1 MKIANHLSRV
11 LAATLLGLG
20 CHTAALHAQNIMLH
34 LDAPQGIDAQ
44 TLAADIGTLKI
55 TFSNS
60 KDFFDTSLYAANTL
74 DLGSD
79 YYNEEGSSK
88 DKYHKYYS
96 RELTLNA
103 DDGNG
108 NAWWGNT
115 NKIEF
120 KFDNLRRYVSG
131 RTDHPIYYR
140 IYSPHFSRIIT
151 GQIDPTD
158 AEEVT
163 LHHTEL
169 VQARRVTFMPPV
181 GRDGNAVPA
190 ILAPDLRIGT
200 ARYGFSGASVN
211 MHDLTEPFARYA
223 YKGDTLRYLVAPN
236 SDELA
241 LHADS
246 IVVTDTTTCVT
257 TDYRKAV
264 ECRFYITD
272 SQGQLCPVTNGEL
285 ASVYYKPQPGAKG
298 KGNNHGYGCYNLGGI
313 FLNTL
318 TAPDGTHAA
327 YVLPGR
333 HTFQLRMPT
342 VQTTDPDFLMPYN
355 ADLGYI
361 LGEVTIPASTEPVSL
376 SIAQSKP
383 LRVTT
388 TLADAAPYADHLQF
402 SAHTYVNPP
411 YSWQENKQMSVEC
424 KEVSRQIKGND
435 LVVTTLVEGST
446 TYLSLALNAQY
457 GAQSD
462 TIASV
467 LSNQCSVYGLFGT
480 PRTELTQDDFHFDG
494 AKLPPFS
501 KLHPVKFIVPC
512 HLLQQGEKIYIH
524 GQFGDDWYSTRCS
537 AFATHHEGCAKSLNP
552 GTATPVPY
560 DTLTV
565 ILPEGN
571 HEWYVCK
578 NFTPYDSANIH
589 TFTLANTDTLT
600 QTIYDREF
608 TMLRVSDFDSDRIYV
623 YTNNAPA
630 THLYKRYKVDGSRH
644 NQVHYAIE
652 RIPLHP
658 GYNDY
663 TVSYRQIK
671 IQKDT
676 LAGVDYGIETPRD
689 YYDDPQSPE
698 YVPHFNGYNAY
709 NPDSEWNNGLAAY
722 IKKTDTATLDSA
734 IMVSSR
740 NEVDLVMG
748 KDEGYRPYYFVRI
761 PPSTADTTVTAYT
774 QPGVRTK
781 FTYKGESLRKM
792 KMALS
797 RLDMFLGTERTRV
810 VPGSYFTRYSCLNL
824 VPGHYTMEGEFYNEG
839 SEEYFP
845 FAVTFTIEAGHP
857 TTIELCPDP
866 TAVAAAPADSAPAKA
881 AACYAPDGRRI
892 STPQSGLNIIKMTDG
907 SVRKV
912 IVK

>member
-11 LAATLLGLG
+11 LAATLFGFG

-74 DLGSD
+74 DLGSN
-79 YYNEEGSSK
+79 YYNDRNSSK

-120 KFDNLRRYVSG
+120 KFDNLRRYAGVRVG
-131 RTDHPIYYR
+131 DPIYYR

-158 AEEVT
+158 ADEVT

-169 VQARRVTFMPPV
+169 VQARRVAFMPPV

-190 ILAPDLRIGT
+190 ILAPDLRT
-200 ARYGFSGASVN
+200 GAVTNGLGGPN

-223 YKGDTLRYLVAPN
+223 YKGDTLRYLVAPK
-236 SDELA
+236 SSELA

-264 ECRFYITD
+264 ECHFYITD
-272 SQGQLCPVTNGEL
+272 SQGQLCPVSNGLL
-285 ASVYYKPQPGAKG
+285 ASVYYSSKRGR
-298 KGNNHGYGCYNLGGI
+298 GYGDYNFGGI
-313 FLNTL
+313 CFEP

-327 YVLPGR
+327 YALPGR
-333 HTFQLRMPT
+333 QTFQLYRST
-342 VQTTDPDFLMPYN
+342 VQTDDPDFLMPYN
-355 ADLGYI
+355 ADGGYI

-376 SIAQSKP
+376 SIAKSKP

-411 YSWQENKQMSVEC
+411 YSWQENKQMYVAC

-446 TYLSLALNAQY
+446 CPYLALDAQY

-467 LSNQCSVYGLFGT
+467 LSKQCCLYSYPGD
-480 PRTELTQDDFHFDG
+480 PRTEFSLTYNNFYDGDFNT
-494 AKLPPFS
+494 LPAFS
-501 KLHPVKFIVPC
+501 QLHPVKFVVPC
-512 HLLQQGEKIYIH
+512 HQFQTGRMLNLFGKY
-524 GQFGDDWYSTRCS
+524 GQADRV
-537 AFATHHEGCAKSLNP
+537 AELAEHHDGCAKQLHYASADP
-552 GTATPVPY
+552 IPY
-560 DTLTV
+560 DTITI
-565 ILPEGN
+565 ILPEG
-571 HEWYVCK
+571 K
-578 NFTPYDSANIH
+578 YDWVMQKDADEANDAPH
-589 TFTLANTDTLT
+589 HSFTLGATDTLVQRLQPT
-600 QTIYDREF
+600 DF
-608 TMLRVSDFDSDRIYV
+608 ALLRVNCLGADSIYV
-623 YTNNAPA
+623 YNKVPA
-630 THLYKRYKVDGSRH
+630 WHHYCQSKFTKRRMY
-644 NQVHYAIE
+644 YADE
-652 RIPLHP
+652 GIPLRP
-658 GYNDY
+658 GYNERII
-663 TVSYRQIK
+663 TWREAK
-671 IQKDT
+671 LQKDT
-676 LAGVDYGIETPRD
+676 LYAVACWLEAPITYVDEDGS
-689 YYDDPQSPE
+689 YYTS
-698 YVPHFNGYNAY
+698 YTYFSH
-709 NPDSEWNNGLAAY
+709 PDNYLSLEKLQ
-722 IKKTDTATLDSA
+722 TATPDSA
-734 IMVSSR
+734 ICISTGSR
-740 NEVDLVMG
+740 VNLAVYTRGTFDPA
-748 KDEGYRPYYFVRI
+748 RFI
-761 PPSTADTTVTAYT
+761 TINPSEADTTVAVYT
-774 QPGVRTK
+774 QKTVRVN
-781 FTYKGESLRKM
+781 FFYKG
-792 KMALS
+792 
-797 RLDMFLGTERTRV
+797 GI
-810 VPGSYFTRYSCLNL
+810 VPGFERLNMCYGNEQTHIVPHSRFYRRSRMDL
-824 VPGHYTMEGEFYNEG
+824 EPGHYTMSGVVAYEDDNTGY
-839 SEEYFP
+839 YVTTP
-845 FAVTFTIEAGHP
+845 FSIAFDIEANHP

-866 TAVAAAPADSAPAKA
+866 TAVAAVPADSAPAKA

-892 STPQSGLNIIKMTDG
+892 STPQPGLNIIKMTDG

>member
-1 MKIANHLSRV
+1 MKLTKHLRRV
-11 LAATLLGLG
+11 LAATLFGLG
-20 CHTAALHAQNIMLH
+20 CHTAALHAQNIMLR

-44 TLAADIGTLKI
+44 TLATDIGTLKI

-74 DLGSD
+74 DFGSD
-79 YYNEEGSSK
+79 YYNNGK
-88 DKYHKYYS
+88 DSYHHYFS

-115 NKIEF
+115 NKVWLNFETV
-120 KFDNLRRYVSG
+120 RRQVSG
-131 RTDHPIYYR
+131 RAGQPIYYR

-169 VQARRVTFMPPV
+169 VQARRVAFMPPV

-190 ILAPDLRIGT
+190 ILAPDLRTGAYYNGT
-200 ARYGFSGASVN
+200 TTRVN

-264 ECRFYITD
+264 ECHFYITD
-272 SQGQLCPVTNGEL
+272 SQGRLCPVTNGQL
-285 ASVYYKPQPGAKG
+285 ASVYYKLQPGAKRG
-298 KGNNHGYGCYNLGGI
+298 RGYCGYNFGGNM
-313 FLNTL
+313 FKL

-327 YVLPGR
+327 YALPGR
-333 HTFQLRMPT
+333 QTFQLKWPT
-342 VQTTDPDFLMPYN
+342 VQTDDPDFLMPCN
-355 ADLGYI
+355 AAQGYI

-411 YSWQENKQMSVEC
+411 YSWADDTKMSVEC

-512 HLLQQGEKIYIH
+512 HLLQQGEKLYIH

-589 TFTLANTDTLT
+589 TFTLGATDTLT

-608 TMLRVSDFDSDRIYV
+608 ALLRVNCLGTDSIYV
-623 YTNNAPA
+623 YNNVLEYHRYRLSKF
-630 THLYKRYKVDGSRH
+630 TKGRLY
-644 NQVHYAIE
+644 YADE
-652 RIPLHP
+652 AIPLNP
-658 GYNDY
+658 GYNER
-663 TVSYRQIK
+663 TITWREAK
-671 IQKDT
+671 LQKDT
-676 LAGVDYGIETPRD
+676 LYSLSYWLEAPVIWVDEDGS
-689 YYDDPQSPE
+689 YYTSYASFSRP
-698 YVPHFNGYNAY
+698 YN
-709 NPDSEWNNGLAAY
+709 NLWLEKLE
-722 IKKTDTATLDSA
+722 TATPDSA
-734 IMVSSR
+734 ICISTGSKANLAVW
-740 NEVDLVMG
+740 
-748 KDEGYRPYYFVRI
+748 PVRTFDPARFI
-761 PPSTADTTVTAYT
+761 TINPSEADTTVTVYT
-774 QPGVRTK
+774 QKTVRVN
-781 FTYKGESLRKM
+781 FSYKGGR
-792 KMALS
+792 
-797 RLDMFLGTERTRV
+797 
-810 VPGSYFTRYSCLNL
+810 VPGFERLNMCYGNEQTHIVPNSNFYRKSRMDL
-824 VPGHYTMEGEFYNEG
+824 EPGHYTMSGVVAYEDDNTGEYVTT
-839 SEEYFP
+839 P
-845 FAVTFTIEAGHP
+845 FSIAFDIEANTP

-866 TAVAAAPADSAPAKA
+866 TAIAAAPADSAPAKA

-892 STPQSGLNIIKMTDG
+892 STPRPGLNIIKMTDG
-907 SVRKV
+907 TVRKV

>member
-11 LAATLLGLG
+11 LAAALFGLG

-79 YYNEEGSSK
+79 YYNNGK
-88 DKYHKYYS
+88 DSYHHYFS

-115 NKIEF
+115 NKVWLNYETV
-120 KFDNLRRYVSG
+120 RRRVSG
-131 RTDHPIYYR
+131 RAGQPIYYR

-169 VQARRVTFMPPV
+169 VQARRVAFMPPV

-190 ILAPDLRIGT
+190 IFAPDLRT
-200 ARYGFSGASVN
+200 GAVTNGLGGPN

-223 YKGDTLRYLVAPN
+223 YKGDTLRYLVAPK
-236 SDELA
+236 SSELA

-264 ECRFYITD
+264 ECHFYITD
-272 SQGQLCPVTNGEL
+272 SQGQLCPVSNGLL
-285 ASVYYKPQPGAKG
+285 ASVYYSSKRGR
-298 KGNNHGYGCYNLGGI
+298 GYGDYNFGGI
-313 FLNTL
+313 CFEP

-327 YVLPGR
+327 YALPGR
-333 HTFQLRMPT
+333 QTFQLYRST
-342 VQTTDPDFLMPYN
+342 VQTDDPDFLMPYN
-355 ADLGYI
+355 AAQGYI

-402 SAHTYVNPP
+402 SAYTYVNPP

-424 KEVSRQIKGND
+424 KEMSRQIKGND

-446 TYLSLALNAQY
+446 YPYLALNAQY

-467 LSNQCSVYGLFGT
+467 LSKQCCLYSYPGD
-480 PRTELTQDDFHFDG
+480 PRTEFSLTYKNFYDG
-494 AKLPPFS
+494 NFNTLPAFS
-501 KLHPVKFIVPC
+501 QLHPVKFVVPC
-512 HLLQQGEKIYIH
+512 HQFQTGRMLNLFGTYNQGYIS
-524 GQFGDDWYSTRCS
+524 DLPS
-537 AFATHHEGCAKSLNP
+537 HHNGCAKQLQP
-552 GTATPVPY
+552 GSADPIPY
-560 DTLTV
+560 DTITI
-565 ILPEGN
+565 ILPEG
-571 HEWYVCK
+571 E
-578 NFTPYDSANIH
+578 YDWVMQKDLDEYNSAPH
-589 TFTLANTDTLT
+589 HAFTLANTDTLVQRLQPT
-600 QTIYDREF
+600 DF
-608 TMLRVSDFDSDRIYV
+608 ALLRVNCLGADSIYV
-623 YTNNAPA
+623 YNKVPA
-630 THLYKRYKVDGSRH
+630 SHRYRQSKLDRPSMYNYTKGRLY
-644 NQVHYAIE
+644 YADE
-652 RIPLHP
+652 EIPLSP
-658 GYNDY
+658 GYNER
-663 TVSYRQIK
+663 TITWREVK
-671 IQKDT
+671 LQKDT
-676 LAGVDYGIETPRD
+676 LYSLSCWFEAPITYVDEDGSYYTSYGRFDRP
-689 YYDDPQSPE
+689 
-698 YVPHFNGYNAY
+698 YNY
-709 NPDSEWNNGLAAY
+709 LWLEKLE
-722 IKKTDTATLDSA
+722 TATADSA
-734 IMVSSR
+734 ICISTGSR
-740 NEVDLVMG
+740 ANLAVWSG
-748 KDEGYRPYYFVRI
+748 GTFAPARFFTI
-761 PPSTADTTVTAYT
+761 SPSEADTTVTVYT
-774 QPGVRTK
+774 QKTVRVN
-781 FTYKGESLRKM
+781 FSYKGGR
-792 KMALS
+792 
-797 RLDMFLGTERTRV
+797 
-810 VPGSYFTRYSCLNL
+810 VPGFERLNMCYGNEQTRIVPNPNFYRKSRMDLE
-824 VPGHYTMEGEFYNEG
+824 PGHYTMSGVVSYEDDATGEYVLT
-839 SEEYFP
+839 P
-845 FAVTFTIEAGHP
+845 FSVAFDVEANHP

-866 TAVAAAPADSAPAKA
+866 TAVATANSAPAKA

-892 STPQSGLNIIKMTDG
+892 STPQPGLNIIKMTDG

>member
-1 MKIANHLSRV
+1 MKITNHLRRV

-74 DLGSD
+74 DLGSN
-79 YYNEEGSSK
+79 YYYDRNSSK

-108 NAWWGNT
+108 NAWWGNK
-115 NKIEF
+115 NKFEF
-120 KFDNLRRYVSG
+120 NFDNLRRRVSG
-131 RTDHPIYYR
+131 RTGQPIYYR

-169 VQARRVTFMPPV
+169 VQARRVAFMPPV

-190 ILAPDLRIGT
+190 ILAPDLRTG
-200 ARYGFSGASVN
+200 ACRNSSSGRVN
-211 MHDLTEPFARYA
+211 MHDLTEPFARYV
-223 YKGDTLRYLVAPN
+223 YKGDTLRYLVAPE
-236 SDELA
+236 SSELA

-264 ECRFYITD
+264 ECHFYITD
-272 SQGQLCPVTNGEL
+272 SQGQLCPVSNGQL
-285 ASVYYKPQPGAKG
+285 ASVYYSSKRGR
-298 KGNNHGYGCYNLGGI
+298 GYGDYNFGGI
-313 FLNTL
+313 CFKL

-327 YVLPGR
+327 YALPGR
-333 HTFQLRMPT
+333 QTFQLYGPT

-355 ADLGYI
+355 ADRGYI

-411 YSWQENKQMSVEC
+411 YSWAENEKMTVLC

-446 TYLSLALNAQY
+446 WPYLALNAQY

-467 LSNQCSVYGLFGT
+467 LSKQCCLYSYPGD
-480 PRTELTQDDFHFDG
+480 PRTEFSLTYKNFYDG
-494 AKLPPFS
+494 NFNTLPAFS
-501 KLHPVKFIVPC
+501 QLHPVKFVVPC
-512 HLLQQGEKIYIH
+512 HQFQTGRMLNLFGTYNQGYIS
-524 GQFGDDWYSTRCS
+524 DLPS
-537 AFATHHEGCAKSLNP
+537 HHNGCAKQLQP
-552 GTATPVPY
+552 GSADPIPY
-560 DTLTV
+560 DTITI
-565 ILPEGN
+565 ILPEG
-571 HEWYVCK
+571 E
-578 NFTPYDSANIH
+578 YDWVMQKDLDEYNSAPH
-589 TFTLANTDTLT
+589 HAFTLANTDTLVQRLQPT
-600 QTIYDREF
+600 GF
-608 TMLRVSDFDSDRIYV
+608 ALLRVSCLGVDSIYV
-623 YTNNAPA
+623 YNNVPKYHRYRQSKL
-630 THLYKRYKVDGSRH
+630 TRGRLY
-644 NQVHYAIE
+644 YADE
-652 RIPLHP
+652 EIPLSP
-658 GYNDY
+658 GYNER
-663 TVSYRQIK
+663 TITWREAK
-671 IQKDT
+671 LQKDT
-676 LAGVDYGIETPRD
+676 LRGMSYWLEAPITYLDEDGS
-689 YYDDPQSPE
+689 YYTSYTGFSRADNYLVLE
-698 YVPHFNGYNAY
+698 KL
-709 NPDSEWNNGLAAY
+709 E
-722 IKKTDTATLDSA
+722 TATPDSA
-734 IMVSSR
+734 ICISTGSKANLAVWSSGAYATAR
-740 NEVDLVMG
+740 FITIN
-748 KDEGYRPYYFVRI
+748 
-761 PPSTADTTVTAYT
+761 PSEADTTIAVYT
-774 QPGVRTK
+774 QGYVRVN
-781 FTYKGESLRKM
+781 FSYKGGR
-792 KMALS
+792 
-797 RLDMFLGTERTRV
+797 
-810 VPGSYFTRYSCLNL
+810 VPGFERLNMCYGNEQTHIVPHSRFYYRSL
-824 VPGHYTMEGEFYNEG
+824 MDLEPGHYTMSGIVAYEDDATGEYVLT
-839 SEEYFP
+839 P
-845 FAVTFTIEAGHP
+845 FGIAFDVEAGGIR
-857 TTIELCPDP
+857 TIELCPDP
-866 TAVAAAPADSAPAKA
+866 TAIAAAPADSAPAKA

-892 STPQSGLNIIKMTDG
+892 STPQPGLNIIKMTDG
-907 SVRKV
+907 TVRKV

>member
-1 MKIANHLSRV
+1 MKITNHLSRV
-11 LAATLLGLG
+11 LAATLFGLG

-79 YYNEEGSSK
+79 YYNEGGSSK

-131 RTDHPIYYR
+131 RTDQPIYYR

-169 VQARRVTFMPPV
+169 VQARRVAFMPPV
-181 GRDGNAVPA
+181 DRDGNAVPA

-200 ARYGFSGASVN
+200 CNGFRGYNPN
-211 MHDLTEPFARYA
+211 MQDLTEPFARYA
-223 YKGDTLRYLVAPN
+223 YKGDTLRYLVAPD
-236 SDELA
+236 SPELA

-272 SQGQLCPVTNGEL
+272 SQGQLCPVTNGQL

-327 YVLPGR
+327 YVLPGQQ
-333 HTFQLRMPT
+333 TFQLRMPT

-446 TYLSLALNAQY
+446 WPILVLNAQY

-512 HLLQQGEKIYIH
+512 HLLQQGEKLYID

-589 TFTLANTDTLT
+589 TFTLGATDTLT

-608 TMLRVSDFDSDRIYV
+608 ALLRVNCLGTDSIYV
-623 YTNNAPA
+623 YSNIPEYHRYRLSKLTKGR
-630 THLYKRYKVDGSRH
+630 LY
-644 NQVHYAIE
+644 YADE
-652 RIPLHP
+652 EIPLNP
-658 GYNDY
+658 GYNER
-663 TVSYRQIK
+663 TITWREAK
-671 IQKDT
+671 LQKDT
-676 LAGVDYGIETPRD
+676 LRGMSYWLEAPITYLDEDGS
-689 YYDDPQSPE
+689 YYTSYTGFSRADNYLVLE
-698 YVPHFNGYNAY
+698 KL
-709 NPDSEWNNGLAAY
+709 E
-722 IKKTDTATLDSA
+722 TATPDSA
-734 IMVSSR
+734 ICISTGSKANLAVWSSGAYATAR
-740 NEVDLVMG
+740 FITIN
-748 KDEGYRPYYFVRI
+748 
-761 PPSTADTTVTAYT
+761 PSEADTTIAVYT
-774 QPGVRTK
+774 QGYVRVN
-781 FTYKGESLRKM
+781 FSYKGGR
-792 KMALS
+792 
-797 RLDMFLGTERTRV
+797 
-810 VPGSYFTRYSCLNL
+810 VPGFERLNMCYGNEQTRIVPHSRFYYRSLMDL
-824 VPGHYTMEGEFYNEG
+824 EPGHYTMSGIVAYEDDNTGEYVTT
-839 SEEYFP
+839 P
-845 FAVTFTIEAGHP
+845 FSIAFDIEANTP

-866 TAVAAAPADSAPAKA
+866 TAIAAATANSAPAKA

-892 STPQSGLNIIKMTDG
+892 STPQPGLNIIKMTDG
-907 SVRKV
+907 TVRKV

>member
-1 MKIANHLSRV
+1 MKLTNHLRRV
-11 LAATLLGLG
+11 LAATLFGLG

-74 DLGSD
+74 DFGSD
-79 YYNEEGSSK
+79 YYNDGNSST
-88 DKYHKYYS
+88 DRVHKYYS
-96 RELTLNA
+96 CKLTLNA

-115 NKIEF
+115 NKFEF
-120 KFDNLRRYVSG
+120 NFDNLRRYVSG
-131 RTDHPIYYR
+131 RAGQPIYYR

-169 VQARRVTFMPPV
+169 VQARRVAFMPPV

-190 ILAPDLRIGT
+190 ILAPDLRTGAYFNGT
-200 ARYGFSGASVN
+200 TTRVN

-264 ECRFYITD
+264 ECHFYITD
-272 SQGQLCPVTNGEL
+272 SQGRLCPVTNGQL
-285 ASVYYKPQPGAKG
+285 ASVYYKLQPGAKRG
-298 KGNNHGYGCYNLGGI
+298 RGYCGYNFGGNM
-313 FLNTL
+313 FKL

-327 YVLPGR
+327 YALPGR
-333 HTFQLRMPT
+333 QTFQLKWPT
-342 VQTTDPDFLMPYN
+342 VQTDDPDFLMPCN
-355 ADLGYI
+355 AAQGYI

-402 SAHTYVNPP
+402 SAHTYVSPP
-411 YSWQENKQMSVEC
+411 YSWAENEKMTVLC

-446 TYLSLALNAQY
+446 YPYLALNAQY

-467 LSNQCSVYGLFGT
+467 LSKQCCLYSYPGD
-480 PRTELTQDDFHFDG
+480 PRTEFSLTYKNFYDGDFNT
-494 AKLPPFS
+494 LPAFS
-501 KLHPVKFIVPC
+501 QLHPVKFVVPC
-512 HLLQQGEKIYIH
+512 HQFQTGRVLNLFGKY
-524 GQFGDDWYSTRCS
+524 GQADRV
-537 AFATHHEGCAKSLNP
+537 AELAEHHDGCAKQLHYASADP
-552 GTATPVPY
+552 IPY
-560 DTLTV
+560 DTITI
-565 ILPEGN
+565 ILPEG
-571 HEWYVCK
+571 K
-578 NFTPYDSANIH
+578 YDWVMQKDADEANDAPH
-589 TFTLANTDTLT
+589 HSFTLGATDTLVQRLQPT
-600 QTIYDREF
+600 DF
-608 TMLRVSDFDSDRIYV
+608 TLLRVNCLGVDSIYV
-623 YTNNAPA
+623 YN
-630 THLYKRYKVDGSRH
+630 KVPEYQWYSLSKLTKGRMYY
-644 NQVHYAIE
+644 VREA
-652 RIPLHP
+652 IPLSP
-658 GYNDY
+658 GYNER
-663 TVSYRQIK
+663 TITWREAK
-671 IQKDT
+671 LQKDT
-676 LAGVDYGIETPRD
+676 LYSLSYWLEAPVIWLDEDFSFYTSYTIFSRP
-689 YYDDPQSPE
+689 
-698 YVPHFNGYNAY
+698 
-709 NPDSEWNNGLAAY
+709 NNYLRLE
-722 IKKTDTATLDSA
+722 KLETATPDSA
-734 IMVSSR
+734 ICISTGSKANLAVWSGGTFAPAR
-740 NEVDLVMG
+740 FITIN
-748 KDEGYRPYYFVRI
+748 
-761 PPSTADTTVTAYT
+761 PSEADTTVTVYT
-774 QPGVRTK
+774 QKTVRVN
-781 FTYKGESLRKM
+781 FSYKGGR
-792 KMALS
+792 
-797 RLDMFLGTERTRV
+797 
-810 VPGSYFTRYSCLNL
+810 VPGFERLNMCYGNEQTHIVPNSNFYRRSRMDL
-824 VPGHYTMEGEFYNEG
+824 EPGHYTMSGVVSYEDDATGEYVTT
-839 SEEYFP
+839 P
-845 FAVTFTIEAGHP
+845 FSIAFDIEANTP

-866 TAVAAAPADSAPAKA
+866 TAIAAAPADSAPAKA

-892 STPQSGLNIIKMTDG
+892 STPQPGLNIIKMTDG
-907 SVRKV
+907 TVRKV

>member
-11 LAATLLGLG
+11 LAATLFGLG

-74 DLGSD
+74 DFGSD
-79 YYNEEGSSK
+79 YYNNGK
-88 DKYHKYYS
+88 DSYHHYFS

-115 NKIEF
+115 NKVWLNFETV
-120 KFDNLRRYVSG
+120 RRQVSG
-131 RTDHPIYYR
+131 RTGQPIYYR
-140 IYSPHFSRIIT
+140 IYNPHFSRIIT

-158 AEEVT
+158 ADEVT

-169 VQARRVTFMPPV
+169 TQARRVAFMPPV
-181 GRDGNAVPA
+181 DRDGNAVSA
-190 ILAPDLRIGT
+190 IFAPDLRTGAYYNGT
-200 ARYGFSGASVN
+200 TTRVN

-264 ECRFYITD
+264 ECHFYITD
-272 SQGQLCPVTNGEL
+272 SQGRLCPVTNGQL
-285 ASVYYKPQPGAKG
+285 ASVYYKLQPGAKRG
-298 KGNNHGYGCYNLGGI
+298 RGYCGYNFGGNK
-313 FLNTL
+313 FKL

-327 YVLPGR
+327 YALPGR
-333 HTFQLRMPT
+333 QTFQLYRPT

-355 ADLGYI
+355 ADGGYI

-376 SIAQSKP
+376 SLAKSKP

-402 SAHTYVNPP
+402 SAYTYVNPP
-411 YSWQENKQMSVEC
+411 YSWAEDTKMSVAC

-446 TYLSLALNAQY
+446 WPILALNAQY

-467 LSNQCSVYGLFGT
+467 LSTYCSLYSDPFD
-480 PRTELTQDDFHFDG
+480 PRTEFSLTLKNFH
-494 AKLPPFS
+494 LPPFN

-512 HLLQQGEKIYIH
+512 HLLQQGEKLYIH
-524 GQFGDDWYSTRCS
+524 GQLSVAEDWRCS
-537 AFATHHEGCAKSLNP
+537 TFATHHEGCAKSLKP
-552 GTATPVPY
+552 GTASPVPY

-578 NFTPYDSANIH
+578 NVTPHDSANIH
-589 TFTLANTDTLT
+589 TFTLVNTDTLT

-608 TMLRVSDFDSDRIYV
+608 ALLRVNSLGVDSIYV
-623 YTNNAPA
+623 YNNVPEYHRYRLSKL
-630 THLYKRYKVDGSRH
+630 TKGRLY
-644 NQVHYAIE
+644 YADE
-652 RIPLHP
+652 EIPLRP
-658 GYNDY
+658 GYNER
-663 TVSYRQIK
+663 TITWREAK
-671 IQKDT
+671 LQKDT
-676 LAGVDYGIETPRD
+676 LYAVTCWLEAPITHVDEDGS
-689 YYDDPQSPE
+689 YYTSYTYFSRPNKYLRLEKLQ
-698 YVPHFNGYNAY
+698 
-709 NPDSEWNNGLAAY
+709 
-722 IKKTDTATLDSA
+722 TATPDSA
-734 IMVSSR
+734 ICISTGSR
-740 NEVDLVMG
+740 VNLAVCTGRTFD
-748 KDEGYRPYYFVRI
+748 PASFI
-761 PPSTADTTVTAYT
+761 TINPSEADTTVAVCT
-774 QPGVRTK
+774 QKTVRVN
-781 FTYKGESLRKM
+781 FFYKG
-792 KMALS
+792 
-797 RLDMFLGTERTRV
+797 GI
-810 VPGSYFTRYSCLNL
+810 VPGFERLNMCYGNEQTHIVPHSRFYSRSRMDLE
-824 VPGHYTMEGEFYNEG
+824 PGHYTMSGVVAYVDDNTGFYITT
-839 SEEYFP
+839 P
-845 FAVTFTIEAGHP
+845 FSIAFDVEANHP

-866 TAVAAAPADSAPAKA
+866 TAVAAAPANSAPAKA

-892 STPQSGLNIIKMTDG
+892 STPQPGLNIIKMTDG
-907 SVRKV
+907 TVRKV

>member
-1 MKIANHLSRV
+1 MKITNYLSRV

-20 CHTAALHAQNIMLH
+20 CHTAALHAQNIMLR

-60 KDFFDTSLYAANTL
+60 SDFFDTSLYAANTL
-74 DLGSD
+74 DFGSD
-79 YYNEEGSSK
+79 YYNDGNSST
-88 DKYHKYYS
+88 DRVHKYYS

-103 DDGNG
+103 DDGSG
-108 NAWWGNT
+108 SAWWGNQ
-115 NKIEF
+115 NKAWLSLKEV
-120 KFDNLRRYVSG
+120 RRRVSG
-131 RTDHPIYYR
+131 RTGQPIYYR

-158 AEEVT
+158 AEDVT

-169 VQARRVTFMPPV
+169 TQARRVAFMPPV

-190 ILAPDLRIGT
+190 ILAPDLRTGT
-200 ARYGFSGASVN
+200 CNGFRAYDPN
-211 MHDLTEPFARYA
+211 MQDLTEPFARYA
-223 YKGDTLRYLVAPN
+223 NKGDTLRYLVAPD
-236 SDELA
+236 SPELA

-246 IVVTDTTTCVT
+246 IVVADTTTCVT

-298 KGNNHGYGCYNLGGI
+298 KGNYHGYGCYNLGGI
-313 FLNTL
+313 CLNTL

-327 YVLPGR
+327 YALPGR
-333 HTFQLRMPT
+333 QTFQLRLPT

-411 YSWQENKQMSVEC
+411 YSWQENKQMYVAC

-446 TYLSLALNAQY
+446 YPYLALNAQY
-457 GAQSD
+457 GVQSD

-467 LSNQCSVYGLFGT
+467 LSKQCSVYGLFGT

-512 HLLQQGEKIYIH
+512 HLLQQGEKLYID

-589 TFTLANTDTLT
+589 TFTLGATDTLT

-608 TMLRVSDFDSDRIYV
+608 ALLRVNCLGTDSIYV
-623 YTNNAPA
+623 YSNIPEYHRYRLSKLTKGR
-630 THLYKRYKVDGSRH
+630 LY
-644 NQVHYAIE
+644 YADE
-652 RIPLHP
+652 EIPLNP
-658 GYNDY
+658 GYNER
-663 TVSYRQIK
+663 TITWREAK
-671 IQKDT
+671 LQKDT
-676 LAGVDYGIETPRD
+676 LRGMSYWLEAPITYLDEDGS
-689 YYDDPQSPE
+689 YYTSYTGFSRADNYLVLE
-698 YVPHFNGYNAY
+698 KL
-709 NPDSEWNNGLAAY
+709 E
-722 IKKTDTATLDSA
+722 TATPDSA
-734 IMVSSR
+734 ICISTGSKANLAVWSSGAYATAR
-740 NEVDLVMG
+740 FITIN
-748 KDEGYRPYYFVRI
+748 
-761 PPSTADTTVTAYT
+761 PSEADTTIAVYT
-774 QPGVRTK
+774 QGYVRVN
-781 FTYKGESLRKM
+781 FSYKGGR
-792 KMALS
+792 
-797 RLDMFLGTERTRV
+797 
-810 VPGSYFTRYSCLNL
+810 VPGFERLNMCYGNEQTRIVPHSRFYYRSLMDL
-824 VPGHYTMEGEFYNEG
+824 EPGHYTMSGIVAYEDDNTGEYVTT
-839 SEEYFP
+839 P
-845 FAVTFTIEAGHP
+845 FSIAFDIEANTP

-866 TAVAAAPADSAPAKA
+866 TAIAAATANSAPAKA

-892 STPQSGLNIIKMTDG
+892 STPQPGLNIIKMTDG
-907 SVRKV
+907 TVRKV

>member
-1 MKIANHLSRV
+1 MKLTNHLRRV

-74 DLGSD
+74 DFGSD
-79 YYNEEGSSK
+79 YYKNGK
-88 DKYHKYYS
+88 DSYHHYFS

-131 RTDHPIYYR
+131 RTDQPIYYR

-169 VQARRVTFMPPV
+169 VQARRVAFMPPV

-200 ARYGFSGASVN
+200 CNGFRGYNPN
-211 MHDLTEPFARYA
+211 MQDLTEPFARYA
-223 YKGDTLRYLVAPN
+223 YKGDTLRYLVVPN
-236 SDELA
+236 SSELA

-272 SQGQLCPVTNGEL
+272 SQGQLCPVTNGQL
-285 ASVYYKPQPGAKG
+285 ASVYYKLQPGFKSDTG
-298 KGNNHGYGCYNLGGI
+298 FRGYGDYNFGGNI
-313 FLNTL
+313 FEP

-327 YVLPGR
+327 YALPGR
-333 HTFQLRMPT
+333 QTFQLRMPT

-355 ADLGYI
+355 ADGGYI

-376 SIAQSKP
+376 SIAKSKP

-411 YSWQENKQMSVEC
+411 YSWQENKQMSVEY

-446 TYLSLALNAQY
+446 YPYLALDAQY

-467 LSNQCSVYGLFGT
+467 LSTYCSLYSDPFD
-480 PRTELTQDDFHFDG
+480 PRTEFSLTLKNFH
-494 AKLPPFS
+494 LPPFS

-512 HLLQQGEKIYIH
+512 HLLQQGEELYIH
-524 GQFGDDWYSTRCS
+524 GQLSVAEDWRCS
-537 AFATHHEGCAKSLNP
+537 TFATHHEGCAKSLNP
-552 GTATPVPY
+552 GTATPVPH

-571 HEWYVCK
+571 HEWCVGK
-578 NFTPYDSANIH
+578 KGEKLDSANIH
-589 TFTLANTDTLT
+589 TFTLGATDTLT

-608 TMLRVSDFDSDRIYV
+608 VLLRVNDFDSDSIYV
-623 YTNNAPA
+623 YTNNIPA
-630 THLYKRYKVDGSRH
+630 TKLYKRYIVDGSRH
-644 NQVHYAIE
+644 NQVHYALE
-652 RIPLHP
+652 EIPLHP

-676 LAGVDYGIETPRD
+676 LARVNYGVETPV
-689 YYDDPQSPE
+689 YYDDP
-698 YVPHFNGYNAY
+698 HYNNYTAY
-709 NPDSEWNNGLAAY
+709 R
-722 IKKTDTATLDSA
+722 KTGSVYNIRKDEIATLDSA

-740 NEVDLVMG
+740 SEVDLVTFMSVTSG
-748 KDEGYRPYYFVRI
+748 SIWIPRYFAHI
-761 PPSTADTTVTAYT
+761 APSAADTTVTAYT
-774 QPGVRTK
+774 HPVVPTE
-781 FTYKGESLRKM
+781 FTYKGSLPGKIG
-792 KMALS
+792 KLS
-797 RLDMFLGTERTRV
+797 KLDMFLGPERMRV
-810 VPGSYFTRYSCLNL
+810 VPFRHFSGRLDL
-824 VPGHYTMEGEFYNEG
+824 VPGHYTMEGEFYNED
-839 SEEYFP
+839 SEAYFP
-845 FAVTFTIEAGHP
+845 FAVTFTIEANKP

-866 TAVAAAPADSAPAKA
+866 TAIAAATADSAPAKA

-892 STPQSGLNIIKMTDG
+892 STPRPGLNIIKMTDG
-907 SVRKV
+907 TVRKV

>member
-74 DLGSD
+74 DLGSN
-79 YYNEEGSSK
+79 YYYEGNSSK

-108 NAWWGNT
+108 NAWWGNQ
-115 NKIEF
+115 NKAWLSLKEVRF
-120 KFDNLRRYVSG
+120 LVSG
-131 RTDHPIYYR
+131 RTGQPIYYR

-151 GQIDPTD
+151 GQIAPTD

-163 LHHTEL
+163 LPHTEL
-169 VQARRVTFMPPV
+169 VQARRVAFMPPV

-200 ARYGFSGASVN
+200 CNGFGAGPN
-211 MHDLTEPFARYA
+211 MRNLTEPFARYV
-223 YKGDTLRYLVAPN
+223 YKGDTLRYLVAPT
-236 SDELA
+236 SGELA

-272 SQGQLCPVTNGEL
+272 SQGQLCPVTNGWL

-298 KGNNHGYGCYNLGGI
+298 NGGYHGYGCYNLGG
-313 FLNTL
+313 LSNL

-327 YVLPGR
+327 YVLPGQQ
-333 HTFQLRMPT
+333 TFQFCKPTT

-355 ADLGYI
+355 ADGGYI
-361 LGEVTIPASTEPVSL
+361 LGEVTIPASTEPVNL

-411 YSWQENKQMSVEC
+411 YSWQENKQMYVAC

-446 TYLSLALNAQY
+446 CPYLALDAQY

-467 LSNQCSVYGLFGT
+467 LSKQCCLYSYPGD
-480 PRTELTQDDFHFDG
+480 PRTEFSLTYNNFYDGDFNT
-494 AKLPPFS
+494 LPAFS
-501 KLHPVKFIVPC
+501 QLHPVKFVVPC
-512 HLLQQGEKIYIH
+512 HQFQTGRMLNLFGKY
-524 GQFGDDWYSTRCS
+524 GQADRV
-537 AFATHHEGCAKSLNP
+537 AELAEHHDGCAKQLHYASADP
-552 GTATPVPY
+552 IPY
-560 DTLTV
+560 DTITI
-565 ILPEGN
+565 ILPEG
-571 HEWYVCK
+571 K
-578 NFTPYDSANIH
+578 YDWVMQKDADEANDAPH
-589 TFTLANTDTLT
+589 HSFTLGATDTLVQRLQPT
-600 QTIYDREF
+600 DLAL
-608 TMLRVSDFDSDRIYV
+608 LRVNCLGADSIYV
-623 YTNNAPA
+623 YNKVPA
-630 THLYKRYKVDGSRH
+630 WHHYCQSKFTKRRMY
-644 NQVHYAIE
+644 YADE
-652 RIPLHP
+652 GIPLRP
-658 GYNDY
+658 GYNERII
-663 TVSYRQIK
+663 TWREAK
-671 IQKDT
+671 LQKDT
-676 LAGVDYGIETPRD
+676 LYAVACWLEAPITYVDEDGS
-689 YYDDPQSPE
+689 YYTS
-698 YVPHFNGYNAY
+698 YTYFSH
-709 NPDSEWNNGLAAY
+709 PDNYLSLEKLQ
-722 IKKTDTATLDSA
+722 TATPDSA
-734 IMVSSR
+734 ICISTGSR
-740 NEVDLVMG
+740 VNLAVYTRGTFDPA
-748 KDEGYRPYYFVRI
+748 RFI
-761 PPSTADTTVTAYT
+761 TINPSEADTTVAVYT
-774 QPGVRTK
+774 QKTVRVN
-781 FTYKGESLRKM
+781 FFYKG
-792 KMALS
+792 
-797 RLDMFLGTERTRV
+797 GI
-810 VPGSYFTRYSCLNL
+810 VPGFERLNMCYGNEQTHIVPHSRFYRRSRMDL
-824 VPGHYTMEGEFYNEG
+824 EPGHYTMSGVVAYEDDNTGY
-839 SEEYFP
+839 YVTTP
-845 FAVTFTIEAGHP
+845 FSIAFDIEANHP

-866 TAVAAAPADSAPAKA
+866 TAIAAAPADSAPAKA

-892 STPQSGLNIIKMTDG
+892 STSQPGLNIIKMTDG

>member
-1 MKIANHLSRV
+1 MKLTNHLSRV
-11 LAATLLGLG
+11 LAATMFGLG

-60 KDFFDTSLYAANTL
+60 NDFFDTSRYAANTL
-74 DLGSD
+74 DFGSD
-79 YYNEEGSSK
+79 YYNNGSDS
-88 DKYHKYYS
+88 YHHYFS

-115 NKIEF
+115 NKVWLNFETV
-120 KFDNLRRYVSG
+120 RRQVSG
-131 RTDHPIYYR
+131 RAGQPIYYR

-158 AEEVT
+158 AEKVT

-169 VQARRVTFMPPV
+169 TQARRVAFMPPV
-181 GRDGNAVPA
+181 DRDGNAVPA
-190 ILAPDLRIGT
+190 ILAPDLRTG
-200 ARYGFSGASVN
+200 ACSNFSTGRVN
-211 MHDLTEPFARYA
+211 MQDLTEPFARYV
-223 YKGDTLRYLVAPN
+223 YKGDTLRYLVAPK
-236 SDELA
+236 SSELA

-285 ASVYYKPQPGAKG
+285 ASVYYSSKRGR
-298 KGNNHGYGCYNLGGI
+298 GYGDYNCSI
-313 FLNTL
+313 PFKL

-327 YVLPGR
+327 YALPGQQI
-333 HTFQLRMPT
+333 FQLHFPK

-376 SIAQSKP
+376 SLAKSKP

-411 YSWQENKQMSVEC
+411 YSWAENKKMTVLC

-446 TYLSLALNAQY
+446 WPILALNAQY

-467 LSNQCSVYGLFGT
+467 LSTYCSLYSDPFD
-480 PRTELTQDDFHFDG
+480 PRTEFSLTLKNFH
-494 AKLPPFS
+494 LPPFN

-512 HLLQQGEKIYIH
+512 HLLQQGEKLYIH
-524 GQFGDDWYSTRCS
+524 GQLSVAEDWRCS
-537 AFATHHEGCAKSLNP
+537 TFATHHEGCAKSLKP
-552 GTATPVPY
+552 GTASPVPY

-578 NFTPYDSANIH
+578 NVTPHDSANIH
-589 TFTLANTDTLT
+589 TFTLVNTDTLT

-608 TMLRVSDFDSDRIYV
+608 ALLRVNSLGVDSIYV
-623 YTNNAPA
+623 YNNVPEYHRYRLSKL
-630 THLYKRYKVDGSRH
+630 TKGRLY
-644 NQVHYAIE
+644 YADE
-652 RIPLHP
+652 EIPLRP
-658 GYNDY
+658 GYNER
-663 TVSYRQIK
+663 TITWREAK
-671 IQKDT
+671 LQKDT
-676 LAGVDYGIETPRD
+676 LYAVTCWLEAPITHVDEDGS
-689 YYDDPQSPE
+689 YYTSYTYFSRPNKYLRLEKLQ
-698 YVPHFNGYNAY
+698 
-709 NPDSEWNNGLAAY
+709 
-722 IKKTDTATLDSA
+722 TATPDSA
-734 IMVSSR
+734 ICISTGSR
-740 NEVDLVMG
+740 VNLAVCTGRTFD
-748 KDEGYRPYYFVRI
+748 PASFI
-761 PPSTADTTVTAYT
+761 TINPSEADTTVAVCT
-774 QPGVRTK
+774 QKTVRVN
-781 FTYKGESLRKM
+781 FFYKG
-792 KMALS
+792 
-797 RLDMFLGTERTRV
+797 GI
-810 VPGSYFTRYSCLNL
+810 VPGFERLNMCYGNEQTHIVPHSRFYSRSRMDLE
-824 VPGHYTMEGEFYNEG
+824 PGHYTMSGVVAYVDDNTGFYITT
-839 SEEYFP
+839 P
-845 FAVTFTIEAGHP
+845 FSIAFDVEANHP

-866 TAVAAAPADSAPAKA
+866 TAVAAAPANSAPAKA

-892 STPQSGLNIIKMTDG
+892 STPQPGLNIIKMTDG
-907 SVRKV
+907 TVRKV

>member
-1 MKIANHLSRV
+1 MKLTNHLRRV
-11 LAATLLGLG
+11 LAATMFGLG

-74 DLGSD
+74 DLGSN
-79 YYNEEGSSK
+79 YYNDRNSSK

-131 RTDHPIYYR
+131 RTDQPIYYR

-169 VQARRVTFMPPV
+169 AQARRVAFMPPV
-181 GRDGNAVPA
+181 DRDGNAVPA
-190 ILAPDLRIGT
+190 ILAPDLRT
-200 ARYGFSGASVN
+200 GAVTNGLGGPN

-223 YKGDTLRYLVAPN
+223 YKGDTLRYLVAPK
-236 SDELA
+236 SSELA

-264 ECRFYITD
+264 ECHFYITD
-272 SQGQLCPVTNGEL
+272 SQGQLCPVSNGLL
-285 ASVYYKPQPGAKG
+285 ASVYYSSKRGR
-298 KGNNHGYGCYNLGGI
+298 GYGDYNFGGI
-313 FLNTL
+313 CFEP

-327 YVLPGR
+327 YALPGR
-333 HTFQLRMPT
+333 QTFQLYGPT

-355 ADLGYI
+355 AAQGYI

-376 SIAQSKP
+376 SIAKSKP

-411 YSWQENKQMSVEC
+411 YSWAENEKMTVLC

-446 TYLSLALNAQY
+446 WPYLALNAQY

-467 LSNQCSVYGLFGT
+467 LSKQCCLYSYPGD
-480 PRTELTQDDFHFDG
+480 PRTEFSLTYKNFYDG
-494 AKLPPFS
+494 NFNTLPAFS
-501 KLHPVKFIVPC
+501 QLHPVKFVVPC
-512 HLLQQGEKIYIH
+512 HQFQTGRMLNLFGTYNQGYIS
-524 GQFGDDWYSTRCS
+524 DLPS
-537 AFATHHEGCAKSLNP
+537 HHNGCAKQLQP
-552 GTATPVPY
+552 GSADPIPY
-560 DTLTV
+560 DTITI
-565 ILPEGN
+565 ILPEG
-571 HEWYVCK
+571 E
-578 NFTPYDSANIH
+578 YDWVMQKDLDEYNSAPH
-589 TFTLANTDTLT
+589 HAFTLANTDTLVQRLQPT
-600 QTIYDREF
+600 DF
-608 TMLRVSDFDSDRIYV
+608 ALLRVSCLGVDSIYV
-623 YTNNAPA
+623 YNNVPKYHRYRQSKL
-630 THLYKRYKVDGSRH
+630 TRGRLY
-644 NQVHYAIE
+644 YADE
-652 RIPLHP
+652 EIPLSP
-658 GYNDY
+658 GYNER
-663 TVSYRQIK
+663 TITWREAK
-671 IQKDT
+671 LQKDT
-676 LAGVDYGIETPRD
+676 LRGMSYWLEAPITYLDEDGS
-689 YYDDPQSPE
+689 YYTSYTGFSRADNYLVLE
-698 YVPHFNGYNAY
+698 KL
-709 NPDSEWNNGLAAY
+709 E
-722 IKKTDTATLDSA
+722 TATPDSA
-734 IMVSSR
+734 ICISTGSKANLAVWSSGAYATAR
-740 NEVDLVMG
+740 FITIN
-748 KDEGYRPYYFVRI
+748 
-761 PPSTADTTVTAYT
+761 PSEADTTITVYT
-774 QPGVRTK
+774 QGYVRVN
-781 FTYKGESLRKM
+781 FFYKG
-792 KMALS
+792 
-797 RLDMFLGTERTRV
+797 GI
-810 VPGSYFTRYSCLNL
+810 VPGFERLNMCYGNEQTHIVPHRRFYSRSRMDLE
-824 VPGHYTMEGEFYNEG
+824 PGHYTMSGVVAYVDDNTGFYITT
-839 SEEYFP
+839 P
-845 FAVTFTIEAGHP
+845 FSIAFDVEANHP

-866 TAVAAAPADSAPAKA
+866 TAVAAAPANSAPAKA

-892 STPQSGLNIIKMTDG
+892 STPQPGLNIIKMTDG

>member
-1 MKIANHLSRV
+1 MKLTNHLRRV
-11 LAATLLGLG
+11 LAATLFGLG

-79 YYNEEGSSK
+79 YYNEGGSSK

-96 RELTLNA
+96 RNLTLNA

-131 RTDHPIYYR
+131 RTDQPIYYR

-169 VQARRVTFMPPV
+169 TQARRVAFMPPV

-190 ILAPDLRIGT
+190 ILAPDLRTG
-200 ARYGFSGASVN
+200 ACRNSSSGRVN
-211 MHDLTEPFARYA
+211 MHDLTEPFARYV
-223 YKGDTLRYLVAPN
+223 YKGDTLRYLVAPE
-236 SDELA
+236 SSELA

-246 IVVTDTTTCVT
+246 IVVADTTTCVT

-264 ECRFYITD
+264 ECRFYIAD

-298 KGNNHGYGCYNLGGI
+298 KGNYHGYGCYNLGGI

-333 HTFQLRMPT
+333 QTFQLRMPT

-376 SIAQSKP
+376 SIAKSKP

-424 KEVSRQIKGND
+424 KEVSRQVKGND

-512 HLLQQGEKIYIH
+512 HLLQQGEKLYIH

-589 TFTLANTDTLT
+589 TFTLGATDTLT

-608 TMLRVSDFDSDRIYV
+608 ALLRVNCLGTDSIYV
-623 YTNNAPA
+623 YNNVLEYHRYRLSKF
-630 THLYKRYKVDGSRH
+630 TKGRLY
-644 NQVHYAIE
+644 YADE
-652 RIPLHP
+652 EIPLSP
-658 GYNDY
+658 GYNERII
-663 TVSYRQIK
+663 TWREAK
-671 IQKDT
+671 LQKDT
-676 LAGVDYGIETPRD
+676 LYSLSYWLEAPITYVDEDGS
-689 YYDDPQSPE
+689 YYTS
-698 YVPHFNGYNAY
+698 YHYFSR
-709 NPDSEWNNGLAAY
+709 PDNYFWLEKLE
-722 IKKTDTATLDSA
+722 TATPDSA
-734 IMVSSR
+734 ICISTGSKANLAVCTGRMFDPARFFTIS
-740 NEVDLVMG
+740 
-748 KDEGYRPYYFVRI
+748 
-761 PPSTADTTVTAYT
+761 PSEADTTVTVYT
-774 QPGVRTK
+774 QKTVRVN
-781 FTYKGESLRKM
+781 FSYKGGR
-792 KMALS
+792 
-797 RLDMFLGTERTRV
+797 
-810 VPGSYFTRYSCLNL
+810 VPGFERLNMCYGNEQTHIVPNSNFYRRSRMDL
-824 VPGHYTMEGEFYNEG
+824 EPGHYTMSGVVAYEDDATGEYVLT
-839 SEEYFP
+839 P
-845 FAVTFTIEAGHP
+845 FSIAFDIEANTP

-866 TAVAAAPADSAPAKA
+866 TAIAAAPANSAPAKA

-892 STPQSGLNIIKMTDG
+892 STPQPGLNIIKMTDG
-907 SVRKV
+907 TVRKV
-912 IVK
+912 MVK

>member
-1 MKIANHLSRV
+1 MKITNHLRRV

-20 CHTAALHAQNIMLH
+20 CHTAALHAQNIMLR

-60 KDFFDTSLYAANTL
+60 SDFFDTSLYAANTL
-74 DLGSD
+74 DFGSD
-79 YYNEEGSSK
+79 YYYDRNSSK

-96 RELTLNA
+96 RNLTLNA

-131 RTDHPIYYR
+131 RTDQPIYYR

-169 VQARRVTFMPPV
+169 TQARRVAFMPPV

-190 ILAPDLRIGT
+190 ILAPDLRTG
-200 ARYGFSGASVN
+200 ACRNSSSGRVN
-211 MHDLTEPFARYA
+211 MHDLTEPFARYV
-223 YKGDTLRYLVAPN
+223 YKGDTLRYLVAPD
-236 SDELA
+236 SPELA

-264 ECRFYITD
+264 ECHFYITD
-272 SQGQLCPVTNGEL
+272 SQGQLCPVSNGQL
-285 ASVYYKPQPGAKG
+285 ASVYYSSKRGR
-298 KGNNHGYGCYNLGGI
+298 GYGDYNFGGI
-313 FLNTL
+313 CFKL

-327 YVLPGR
+327 YALPGQQ
-333 HTFQLRMPT
+333 TFQLYGPT

-355 ADLGYI
+355 ADRGYI

-402 SAHTYVNPP
+402 SAHTYVSPP
-411 YSWQENKQMSVEC
+411 YSWAENEKMTVLC

-446 TYLSLALNAQY
+446 YPYLALNAQY

-467 LSNQCSVYGLFGT
+467 LSKQCCLYSYPGD
-480 PRTELTQDDFHFDG
+480 PRTEFSLTYKNFYDG
-494 AKLPPFS
+494 NFNTLPAFS
-501 KLHPVKFIVPC
+501 QLHPVKFVVPC
-512 HLLQQGEKIYIH
+512 HQFQTGRMLNLFGTYNQGYIS
-524 GQFGDDWYSTRCS
+524 DLPS
-537 AFATHHEGCAKSLNP
+537 HHNGCAKQLQP
-552 GTATPVPY
+552 GSADPIPY
-560 DTLTV
+560 DTITI
-565 ILPEGN
+565 ILPEG
-571 HEWYVCK
+571 E
-578 NFTPYDSANIH
+578 YDWVMQKDLDEYNSAPH
-589 TFTLANTDTLT
+589 HAFTLANTDTLVQRLQPT
-600 QTIYDREF
+600 DF
-608 TMLRVSDFDSDRIYV
+608 ALLRVNCLGVDSIYV
-623 YTNNAPA
+623 YNNVPKYHRYRQSKL
-630 THLYKRYKVDGSRH
+630 TKGRLY
-644 NQVHYAIE
+644 YADE
-652 RIPLHP
+652 EIPLSP
-658 GYNDY
+658 GYNER
-663 TVSYRQIK
+663 TITWREAK
-671 IQKDT
+671 LQKDT
-676 LAGVDYGIETPRD
+676 LRGMSYWLEAPITCLDEDGS
-689 YYDDPQSPE
+689 YYTSYTGFSRADNYLVLE
-698 YVPHFNGYNAY
+698 KL
-709 NPDSEWNNGLAAY
+709 E
-722 IKKTDTATLDSA
+722 TATPDSA
-734 IMVSSR
+734 ICISTGSKANLAVWSSGAYATAR
-740 NEVDLVMG
+740 FITIN
-748 KDEGYRPYYFVRI
+748 
-761 PPSTADTTVTAYT
+761 PSEADTTIAVYT
-774 QPGVRTK
+774 QGYVRVN
-781 FTYKGESLRKM
+781 FSYKGGR
-792 KMALS
+792 
-797 RLDMFLGTERTRV
+797 
-810 VPGSYFTRYSCLNL
+810 VPGFERLNMCYGNEQTHIVPHSRFYYRSL
-824 VPGHYTMEGEFYNEG
+824 MDLEPGHYTMSGIVAYEDDATGEYVLT
-839 SEEYFP
+839 P
-845 FAVTFTIEAGHP
+845 FSIAFDIEANTP

-892 STPQSGLNIIKMTDG
+892 STPQPGLNIIKMTDG

>member
-1 MKIANHLSRV
+1 MKLTNHLRRV
-11 LAATLLGLG
+11 LAATLFGLG

-74 DLGSD
+74 DFGSD
-79 YYNEEGSSK
+79 YYNNGK
-88 DKYHKYYS
+88 DSYHHYFS

-115 NKIEF
+115 NKVWLNFETV
-120 KFDNLRRYVSG
+120 RRQVSG
-131 RTDHPIYYR
+131 RTGQPIYYR
-140 IYSPHFSRIIT
+140 IYNPHFSRIIT

-158 AEEVT
+158 ADEVT

-190 ILAPDLRIGT
+190 ILAPDLRTGAYYNGT
-200 ARYGFSGASVN
+200 TTRVN

-236 SDELA
+236 SNELA

-264 ECRFYITD
+264 ECHFYITD
-272 SQGQLCPVTNGEL
+272 SQGRLCPVTNGQL
-285 ASVYYKPQPGAKG
+285 ASVYYKLQPGAKRG
-298 KGNNHGYGCYNLGGI
+298 RGYCGYNFGGNM
-313 FLNTL
+313 FKL

-327 YVLPGR
+327 YALPGR
-333 HTFQLRMPT
+333 QTFQLKWPT
-342 VQTTDPDFLMPYN
+342 VQTDDPDFLMPCN
-355 ADLGYI
+355 AAQGYI

-376 SIAQSKP
+376 SIAKSKP

-411 YSWQENKQMSVEC
+411 YSWAENEKMTVLC

-446 TYLSLALNAQY
+446 YPYLALNAQY

-467 LSNQCSVYGLFGT
+467 LSKQCCLYSYPGD
-480 PRTELTQDDFHFDG
+480 PRTEFSLTYKNFYDG
-494 AKLPPFS
+494 AVNQLPAFS
-501 KLHPVKFIVPC
+501 QLHPVKFVVPC
-512 HLLQQGEKIYIH
+512 HQFQTGRMLNLFGKY
-524 GQFGDDWYSTRCS
+524 GQDDRV
-537 AFATHHEGCAKSLNP
+537 AELAEHHDGCAKQLHYASADP
-552 GTATPVPY
+552 IPY
-560 DTLTV
+560 DTIT
-565 ILPEGN
+565 IMLPEG
-571 HEWYVCK
+571 K
-578 NFTPYDSANIH
+578 YDWVMQKDADEANVAPH
-589 TFTLANTDTLT
+589 HSFTLGATDTLVQRLQPT
-600 QTIYDREF
+600 DF
-608 TMLRVSDFDSDRIYV
+608 ALLRVNCLGVDSIYV
-623 YTNNAPA
+623 YN
-630 THLYKRYKVDGSRH
+630 KVPEYQWYSLSKLTKGRMYY
-644 NQVHYAIE
+644 VREA
-652 RIPLHP
+652 IPLSP
-658 GYNDY
+658 GYNEH
-663 TVSYRQIK
+663 TITWREAK
-671 IQKDT
+671 LQKDT
-676 LAGVDYGIETPRD
+676 LYSLSYWLE
-689 YYDDPQSPE
+689 DPVIWLDEDFSFYTSYTIFSRP
-698 YVPHFNGYNAY
+698 
-709 NPDSEWNNGLAAY
+709 NNYLRLE
-722 IKKTDTATLDSA
+722 KLETATPDSA
-734 IMVSSR
+734 ICISTGSKANLAVWSGGTFAPAR
-740 NEVDLVMG
+740 FITIN
-748 KDEGYRPYYFVRI
+748 
-761 PPSTADTTVTAYT
+761 PSEADTTVTVYT
-774 QPGVRTK
+774 QKTVRVN
-781 FTYKGESLRKM
+781 FSYKGGR
-792 KMALS
+792 
-797 RLDMFLGTERTRV
+797 
-810 VPGSYFTRYSCLNL
+810 VPGFERLNMCYGNEQTHIVPNSNFYRRSRMDL
-824 VPGHYTMEGEFYNEG
+824 EPGHYTMSGVVAYEDDNTGEYVCT
-839 SEEYFP
+839 P
-845 FAVTFTIEAGHP
+845 FSIAFDIEANTP

-866 TAVAAAPADSAPAKA
+866 TAIAAAPADSAPAKA

-892 STPQSGLNIIKMTDG
+892 STSQPGLNIIKMTDG

>member
-1 MKIANHLSRV
+1 MKIANHLRRV
-11 LAATLLGLG
+11 LAAALLGLG

-74 DLGSD
+74 DFGSD
-79 YYNEEGSSK
+79 YYNDGNSST
-88 DKYHKYYS
+88 DRVHKYYS

-103 DDGNG
+103 DDGSG
-108 NAWWGNT
+108 NAWWGNK
-115 NKIEF
+115 NKFEF
-120 KFDNLRRYVSG
+120 NFDNLRRRVSG
-131 RTDHPIYYR
+131 RAGQPIYYR

-169 VQARRVTFMPPV
+169 AQARRVAFMPPV
-181 GRDGNAVPA
+181 DRDGNAVPA

-200 ARYGFSGASVN
+200 ARYGFRGALVN

-236 SDELA
+236 SSELA

-272 SQGQLCPVTNGEL
+272 SQGQLCPVTNGQL
-285 ASVYYKPQPGAKG
+285 ASAYYKLQPGFKSDTG
-298 KGNNHGYGCYNLGGI
+298 FRGYGDYNFGGNI
-313 FLNTL
+313 FEP

-327 YVLPGR
+327 YALPGR
-333 HTFQLRMPT
+333 QTFQLRMPT

-355 ADLGYI
+355 ADGGYI

-376 SIAQSKP
+376 SLAKSKP

-411 YSWQENKQMSVEC
+411 YSWADDTKMSVEC
-424 KEVSRQIKGND
+424 KEVSRQVKGND

-446 TYLSLALNAQY
+446 WPILALNAQY

-467 LSNQCSVYGLFGT
+467 LSTYCSLYSDPFD
-480 PRTELTQDDFHFDG
+480 PRTEFSLTLKNFH
-494 AKLPPFS
+494 LPPFS

-512 HLLQQGEKIYIH
+512 HLLQQGEELYIH
-524 GQFGDDWYSTRCS
+524 GQLSGAEDWRCS
-537 AFATHHEGCAKSLNP
+537 TFATHHEGCAKSLNP
-552 GTATPVPY
+552 GTATPVPH

-571 HEWYVCK
+571 HEWCVGK
-578 NFTPYDSANIH
+578 KGEKLDSANIH
-589 TFTLANTDTLT
+589 TFTLGATDTLT

-608 TMLRVSDFDSDRIYV
+608 ALLRVNCLGADSIYV
-623 YTNNAPA
+623 YNNVPKY
-630 THLYKRYKVDGSRH
+630 HRYRQSKLTKGRMY
-644 NQVHYAIE
+644 YADEEIPLSSGYNE
-652 RIPLHP
+652 RIITWREAKL
-658 GYNDY
+658 
-663 TVSYRQIK
+663 
-671 IQKDT
+671 QKDT
-676 LAGVDYGIETPRD
+676 LYAVACWLEAPITYVDEDGS
-689 YYDDPQSPE
+689 YYTS
-698 YVPHFNGYNAY
+698 YTYFSH
-709 NPDSEWNNGLAAY
+709 PDNYLSLEKLQ
-722 IKKTDTATLDSA
+722 TATPDSA
-734 IMVSSR
+734 ICISTGSR
-740 NEVDLVMG
+740 VNLAVYTRGTFDPA
-748 KDEGYRPYYFVRI
+748 RFI
-761 PPSTADTTVTAYT
+761 TINPSEADTTVAVYT
-774 QPGVRTK
+774 QKTVRVN
-781 FTYKGESLRKM
+781 FFYKG
-792 KMALS
+792 
-797 RLDMFLGTERTRV
+797 GI
-810 VPGSYFTRYSCLNL
+810 VPGFERLNMCYGNEQTHIVPHSRFDRRSRMDL
-824 VPGHYTMEGEFYNEG
+824 EPGHYTMSGVVAYEDDNTGY
-839 SEEYFP
+839 YVTTP
-845 FAVTFTIEAGHP
+845 FSIAFDIEANHP

-866 TAVAAAPADSAPAKA
+866 TAVAAAPANSAPAKA

-892 STPQSGLNIIKMTDG
+892 STPQPGLNIIKMTDG

>member
-1 MKIANHLSRV
+1 MKLTNHLRRV
-11 LAATLLGLG
+11 LAATLFGLG
-20 CHTAALHAQNIMLH
+20 CHTASLHAQNIMLH

-60 KDFFDTSLYAANTL
+60 KDFFGISRYAANTL
-74 DLGSD
+74 DLGSN
-79 YYNEEGSSK
+79 YYYDRNSSK

-108 NAWWGNT
+108 NAWWGNQ
-115 NKIEF
+115 NKAWLSLKEVRF
-120 KFDNLRRYVSG
+120 LVSG

-211 MHDLTEPFARYA
+211 MHDLTEPFARYV

-272 SQGQLCPVTNGEL
+272 SQGQLCPVTNGQL
-285 ASVYYKPQPGAKG
+285 ASAYYKLQPGFKSDTG
-298 KGNNHGYGCYNLGGI
+298 FRGYGDYNFGGNI
-313 FLNTL
+313 FEP

-327 YVLPGR
+327 YALPGR
-333 HTFQLRMPT
+333 QTFQLRMPT

-355 ADLGYI
+355 ADGGYI

-376 SIAQSKP
+376 SIAKSKP

-402 SAHTYVNPP
+402 SAYTYVNPP
-411 YSWQENKQMSVEC
+411 YSWAEDTKMSVEC

-435 LVVTTLVEGST
+435 LVVTTLVEGSIWPF
-446 TYLSLALNAQY
+446 LALNAQY

-462 TIASV
+462 TIAGV
-467 LSNQCSVYGLFGT
+467 LSKQCDVYMYPGD
-480 PRTELTQDDFHFDG
+480 PRTEFSLTLKNFH
-494 AKLPPFS
+494 LPPFS
-501 KLHPVKFIVPC
+501 KLHPVKFIAPC
-512 HLLQQGEKIYIH
+512 HLLQQGEKLYIH
-524 GQFGDDWYSTRCS
+524 GQLSGAENWRCS
-537 AFATHHEGCAKSLNP
+537 TFATHHEGCAKSLQP
-552 GTATPVPY
+552 GTASPVPY

-608 TMLRVSDFDSDRIYV
+608 TMLRVNCLGADSIYV
-623 YTNNAPA
+623 YNNVPEYHRYRLSKL
-630 THLYKRYKVDGSRH
+630 TKGRLY
-644 NQVHYAIE
+644 YADE
-652 RIPLHP
+652 EIPLSP
-658 GYNDY
+658 GYNERII
-663 TVSYRQIK
+663 TWREAK
-671 IQKDT
+671 LQKDT
-676 LAGVDYGIETPRD
+676 LYAVTCWIESPVTHVDEDGS
-689 YYDDPQSPE
+689 YYTS
-698 YVPHFNGYNAY
+698 YTYFSR
-709 NPDSEWNNGLAAY
+709 PDNYLMLEKLQ
-722 IKKTDTATLDSA
+722 TATPDSA
-734 IMVSSR
+734 ICISTGSTVNLAVYAGGQSFPAR
-740 NEVDLVMG
+740 FITIN
-748 KDEGYRPYYFVRI
+748 
-761 PPSTADTTVTAYT
+761 PSEADTTVAVYT
-774 QPGVRTK
+774 QKAVTVNFGCKDGLVQA
-781 FTYKGESLRKM
+781 FE
-792 KMALS
+792 
-797 RLDMFLGTERTRV
+797 RLNMCYGNEQTHI
-810 VPGSYFTRYSCLNL
+810 VPNSIFYRRNRMYLE
-824 VPGHYTMEGEFYNEG
+824 PGHYTMSGVAIHEDDNTGECVYT
-839 SEEYFP
+839 P
-845 FAVTFTIEAGHP
+845 FSIAFDIEAGHSAF
-857 TTIELCPDP
+857 IELCPDP
-866 TAVAAAPADSAPAKA
+866 AAVAAVPANSAPAKA

-892 STPQSGLNIIKMTDG
+892 STPHPGLNIIKMTDG

>member
-11 LAATLLGLG
+11 LAAALFGLG

-79 YYNEEGSSK
+79 YYNNGK
-88 DKYHKYYS
+88 DSYHHYFS

-108 NAWWGNT
+108 NAWWGNQ
-115 NKIEF
+115 NKTWL
-120 KFDNLRRYVSG
+120 KFETVRRQVSG
-131 RTDHPIYYR
+131 RAGQPIYYR
-140 IYSPHFSRIIT
+140 IYSPHFNRIIT

-190 ILAPDLRIGT
+190 ILAPDLRTGAYYNGT
-200 ARYGFSGASVN
+200 TTRVN

-272 SQGQLCPVTNGEL
+272 SQGRLCPVTNGQL
-285 ASVYYKPQPGAKG
+285 ASVYYKLQPGAKRG
-298 KGNNHGYGCYNLGGI
+298 RGYCGYNFGSNI
-313 FLNTL
+313 FEP

-327 YVLPGR
+327 YALPGR
-333 HTFQLRMPT
+333 QTFQLRMPT

-411 YSWQENKQMSVEC
+411 YSWAENKKMTVLC

-512 HLLQQGEKIYIH
+512 HLLQQGEKLYIH
-524 GQFGDDWYSTRCS
+524 GQFGDDWYSDRCS
-537 AFATHHEGCAKSLNP
+537 AFATHHEGCAKSLQP
-552 GTATPVPY
+552 GTTTPVPY

-571 HEWYVCK
+571 HEWYVSK
-578 NFTPYDSANIH
+578 EGAVGDSANFH
-589 TFTLANTDTLT
+589 TFTLGATDTLT

-608 TMLRVSDFDSDRIYV
+608 TLLRVNCLGTDSIYV
-623 YTNNAPA
+623 YNNVPKYHRYRQSKL
-630 THLYKRYKVDGSRH
+630 TKGRLY
-644 NQVHYAIE
+644 YADE
-652 RIPLHP
+652 EIPLSP
-658 GYNDY
+658 GYNER
-663 TVSYRQIK
+663 TITWREAK
-671 IQKDT
+671 LQKDT
-676 LAGVDYGIETPRD
+676 LRGMSYWLEAPITYLDEDGS
-689 YYDDPQSPE
+689 YYTSYTGFSRADNYLVLE
-698 YVPHFNGYNAY
+698 KL
-709 NPDSEWNNGLAAY
+709 E
-722 IKKTDTATLDSA
+722 TATPDSA
-734 IMVSSR
+734 ICISTGSKANLAVWSSGAYATAR
-740 NEVDLVMG
+740 FITIN
-748 KDEGYRPYYFVRI
+748 
-761 PPSTADTTVTAYT
+761 PSEADTTIAVYT
-774 QPGVRTK
+774 QGYVRVN
-781 FTYKGESLRKM
+781 FSYKGGR
-792 KMALS
+792 
-797 RLDMFLGTERTRV
+797 
-810 VPGSYFTRYSCLNL
+810 VPGFERLNMCYGNEQTRIVPHSRFYYRSLMDL
-824 VPGHYTMEGEFYNEG
+824 EPGHYTMSGIVSYEDDATGEYVLT
-839 SEEYFP
+839 P
-845 FAVTFTIEAGHP
+845 FSIAFDVEAGGIR
-857 TTIELCPDP
+857 TIELCPDP
-866 TAVAAAPADSAPAKA
+866 TAIAAAPADSAPAKA

-892 STPQSGLNIIKMTDG
+892 STSQPGLNIIKMTDG

>member
-1 MKIANHLSRV
+1 MKLTNHLRRV
-11 LAATLLGLG
+11 LAATLFGLG

-44 TLAADIGTLKI
+44 TLATDIGTLKI

-60 KDFFDTSLYAANTL
+60 KDFFDTSRYAANTL
-74 DLGSD
+74 DFGSD
-79 YYNEEGSSK
+79 YYNNGK
-88 DKYHKYYS
+88 DSYHHYFS

-103 DDGNG
+103 DDGSG
-108 NAWWGNT
+108 NAWWGNQ
-115 NKIEF
+115 NKTWL
-120 KFDNLRRYVSG
+120 KFETVRRQVSG
-131 RTDHPIYYR
+131 RAGQPIYYR

-200 ARYGFSGASVN
+200 ARYGFRGALVN

-236 SDELA
+236 SSELA

-272 SQGQLCPVTNGEL
+272 SQGQLCPVSNGEL
-285 ASVYYKPQPGAKG
+285 ASVYYSSKRGR
-298 KGNNHGYGCYNLGGI
+298 GYGDYNFGGI
-313 FLNTL
+313 CFEF

-327 YVLPGR
+327 YALPGR
-333 HTFQLRMPT
+333 QTFQLRMPT

-355 ADLGYI
+355 AAQGYI

-411 YSWQENKQMSVEC
+411 YSWQENKQMSVAC
-424 KEVSRQIKGND
+424 KEVSRQVKGND

-446 TYLSLALNAQY
+446 YPYLALNAQY

-467 LSNQCSVYGLFGT
+467 LSKQCCLYSYPGD
-480 PRTELTQDDFHFDG
+480 PRTEFSLTYKNFYDG
-494 AKLPPFS
+494 NFNTLPAFS
-501 KLHPVKFIVPC
+501 QLHPVKFVVPC
-512 HLLQQGEKIYIH
+512 HQFQTGRMLNLFGTYNQGYIS
-524 GQFGDDWYSTRCS
+524 DLPS
-537 AFATHHEGCAKSLNP
+537 HHNGCAKQLQP
-552 GTATPVPY
+552 GSADPIPY
-560 DTLTV
+560 DTITI
-565 ILPEGN
+565 ILPEG
-571 HEWYVCK
+571 E
-578 NFTPYDSANIH
+578 YDWVMQKDLDEYNSAPH
-589 TFTLANTDTLT
+589 HAFTLANTDTLVQRLQPT
-600 QTIYDREF
+600 DF
-608 TMLRVSDFDSDRIYV
+608 ALLRVNSLGADSIYV
-623 YTNNAPA
+623 YN
-630 THLYKRYKVDGSRH
+630 KVPEYQWYSLSKLTKGCMYYVRE
-644 NQVHYAIE
+644 A
-652 RIPLHP
+652 IPLSP
-658 GYNDY
+658 GYNER
-663 TVSYRQIK
+663 TITWREAK
-671 IQKDT
+671 LQKDT
-676 LAGVDYGIETPRD
+676 LYSLSYWLE
-689 YYDDPQSPE
+689 DPVIWLDEDFSFYTSYTIFSRP
-698 YVPHFNGYNAY
+698 
-709 NPDSEWNNGLAAY
+709 NNYLRLE
-722 IKKTDTATLDSA
+722 KLETATPDSA
-734 IMVSSR
+734 ICISTGSKANLAVWSGGTFAPARFFTIS
-740 NEVDLVMG
+740 
-748 KDEGYRPYYFVRI
+748 
-761 PPSTADTTVTAYT
+761 PSEADTTVTVYT
-774 QPGVRTK
+774 QKTVRVN
-781 FTYKGESLRKM
+781 FSYKGGR
-792 KMALS
+792 
-797 RLDMFLGTERTRV
+797 
-810 VPGSYFTRYSCLNL
+810 VPGFERLNMCYGNEQTHIVPNSNFYRRSRMDL
-824 VPGHYTMEGEFYNEG
+824 EPGHYTMSGVVSYEDDATGEYVTT
-839 SEEYFP
+839 P
-845 FAVTFTIEAGHP
+845 FSIAFDIEANTP

-866 TAVAAAPADSAPAKA
+866 TAIAAAPADSAPAKA

-892 STPQSGLNIIKMTDG
+892 STSQPGLNIIKMTDG

>member
-1 MKIANHLSRV
+1 MKITNHLRRV

-74 DLGSD
+74 DFGSD
-79 YYNEEGSSK
+79 YYNNGK
-88 DKYHKYYS
+88 DSYHHYFS

-103 DDGNG
+103 DDGSG
-108 NAWWGNT
+108 NAWWGNQ
-115 NKIEF
+115 NKTWL
-120 KFDNLRRYVSG
+120 KFETVRRYVSG
-131 RTDHPIYYR
+131 RAGQPIYYR

-169 VQARRVTFMPPV
+169 VQARRVAFMPPV

-190 ILAPDLRIGT
+190 ILAPDLRTGAYFNGT
-200 ARYGFSGASVN
+200 TTRVN

-264 ECRFYITD
+264 ECHFYITD
-272 SQGQLCPVTNGEL
+272 SQGRLCPVTNGQL
-285 ASVYYKPQPGAKG
+285 ASVYYKLQPGAKRG
-298 KGNNHGYGCYNLGGI
+298 RGYCGYNFGGNM
-313 FLNTL
+313 FKL

-327 YVLPGR
+327 YALPGR
-333 HTFQLRMPT
+333 QTFQLKWPT
-342 VQTTDPDFLMPYN
+342 VQTDDPDFLMPCN
-355 ADLGYI
+355 AAQGYI

-402 SAHTYVNPP
+402 SAHTYVSPP
-411 YSWQENKQMSVEC
+411 YSWAENEKMTVLC
-424 KEVSRQIKGND
+424 KEVSRQVKGND

-494 AKLPPFS
+494 AKLPPFN

-512 HLLQQGEKIYIH
+512 HLLQQGEKLYIH

-552 GTATPVPY
+552 GIATPVPH

-589 TFTLANTDTLT
+589 TFTLGATDTLT

-608 TMLRVSDFDSDRIYV
+608 ALLRVSCLGTDSIYV
-623 YTNNAPA
+623 YNNVLEYHRYRLSKF
-630 THLYKRYKVDGSRH
+630 TKGRLY
-644 NQVHYAIE
+644 YADE
-652 RIPLHP
+652 EIPLSP
-658 GYNDY
+658 GYNER
-663 TVSYRQIK
+663 TITWREAK
-671 IQKDT
+671 LQKDT
-676 LAGVDYGIETPRD
+676 LYGLSYWLEAPITYVDEDGS
-689 YYDDPQSPE
+689 YYTS
-698 YVPHFNGYNAY
+698 YHYFSR
-709 NPDSEWNNGLAAY
+709 PDNYFWLEKLE
-722 IKKTDTATLDSA
+722 TATPDSA
-734 IMVSSR
+734 ICISTGSKANLAVCTGGTFAPARFFTIS
-740 NEVDLVMG
+740 
-748 KDEGYRPYYFVRI
+748 
-761 PPSTADTTVTAYT
+761 PSEADTTVTVYT
-774 QPGVRTK
+774 QKTVRVN
-781 FTYKGESLRKM
+781 FSYKGGR
-792 KMALS
+792 
-797 RLDMFLGTERTRV
+797 
-810 VPGSYFTRYSCLNL
+810 VPGFERLNMCYGNEQTHIVPNSNFYRRSRMDL
-824 VPGHYTMEGEFYNEG
+824 EPGHYTMSGVVAYEDDNTGEYVCT
-839 SEEYFP
+839 P
-845 FAVTFTIEAGHP
+845 FSIAFDIEANTP

-866 TAVAAAPADSAPAKA
+866 TAVAAATADSAPAKA

>member
-11 LAATLLGLG
+11 LAATMFGLG

-60 KDFFDTSLYAANTL
+60 SDFFDTSLYAANTL
-74 DLGSD
+74 DFGSD
-79 YYNEEGSSK
+79 YYNNGK
-88 DKYHKYYS
+88 DSYHHYFS

-115 NKIEF
+115 NKVWLNFETV
-120 KFDNLRRYVSG
+120 RRQVSG
-131 RTDHPIYYR
+131 RTGQPIYYR
-140 IYSPHFSRIIT
+140 IYNPHFSRIIT

-158 AEEVT
+158 ADEVT

-169 VQARRVTFMPPV
+169 TQARRVAFMPPV

-190 ILAPDLRIGT
+190 ILAPDLRTG
-200 ARYGFSGASVN
+200 ACSNSSSGRVN

-223 YKGDTLRYLVAPN
+223 YKGDTLRYLVAPD
-236 SDELA
+236 SPELA

-246 IVVTDTTTCVT
+246 IVVADTTTCVT

-272 SQGQLCPVTNGEL
+272 SQGQLCPVTNGQL
-285 ASVYYKPQPGAKG
+285 ASVYYSSKRGR
-298 KGNNHGYGCYNLGGI
+298 GYGDYNFGGI
-313 FLNTL
+313 QFKL

-327 YVLPGR
+327 YALPGR
-333 HTFQLRMPT
+333 QTFQLCRPT

-355 ADLGYI
+355 ADGGYI

-376 SIAQSKP
+376 SIAKSKP

-411 YSWQENKQMSVEC
+411 YSWAEDTKMSVAC

-435 LVVTTLVEGST
+435 LVVTTLVEGSIWPF
-446 TYLSLALNAQY
+446 LALNAQY

-462 TIASV
+462 TIAGV
-467 LSNQCSVYGLFGT
+467 LSKQCDVYMYPGD
-480 PRTELTQDDFHFDG
+480 PRTEFSLTLKNFH
-494 AKLPPFS
+494 LPPFS
-501 KLHPVKFIVPC
+501 KLHPVKFIAPC
-512 HLLQQGEKIYIH
+512 HLLQQGEKLYIH
-524 GQFGDDWYSTRCS
+524 GQLSGAENWRCS
-537 AFATHHEGCAKSLNP
+537 TFATHHEGCAKSLQP
-552 GTATPVPY
+552 GTASPVPY

-571 HEWYVCK
+571 HEWYVSK
-578 NFTPYDSANIH
+578 EGAVGDSANIH
-589 TFTLANTDTLT
+589 TFTLGATDTLT

-608 TMLRVSDFDSDRIYV
+608 ALLRVNCLGTDSIYV
-623 YTNNAPA
+623 YNNIPEYHRYRLSKL
-630 THLYKRYKVDGSRH
+630 TKGRLY
-644 NQVHYAIE
+644 YADE
-652 RIPLHP
+652 EIPLSP
-658 GYNDY
+658 GYNER
-663 TVSYRQIK
+663 TITWREAK
-671 IQKDT
+671 LQKDT
-676 LAGVDYGIETPRD
+676 LRGMSYWLEAPITYLDEDGS
-689 YYDDPQSPE
+689 YYTSYTGFSRADNYLVLE
-698 YVPHFNGYNAY
+698 KL
-709 NPDSEWNNGLAAY
+709 E
-722 IKKTDTATLDSA
+722 TATPDSA
-734 IMVSSR
+734 ICISTGSKANLAVWSSGAYATAR
-740 NEVDLVMG
+740 FITIN
-748 KDEGYRPYYFVRI
+748 
-761 PPSTADTTVTAYT
+761 PSEADTTIAVYT
-774 QPGVRTK
+774 QGYVRVN
-781 FTYKGESLRKM
+781 FFYKG
-792 KMALS
+792 
-797 RLDMFLGTERTRV
+797 GI
-810 VPGSYFTRYSCLNL
+810 VPGFERLNMCYGNEQTHIVPHSRFYSRSRMDLE
-824 VPGHYTMEGEFYNEG
+824 PGHYTMSGVVAYVDDNTGFYITT
-839 SEEYFP
+839 P
-845 FAVTFTIEAGHP
+845 FSIAFDVEANHP

-866 TAVAAAPADSAPAKA
+866 TAVAAVPANSAPAKA

-892 STPQSGLNIIKMTDG
+892 STPQPGLNIIKMTDG
-907 SVRKV
+907 TVRKV

>member
-1 MKIANHLSRV
+1 MKLTNHLRRV
-11 LAATLLGLG
+11 LAATLFGLG

-60 KDFFDTSLYAANTL
+60 KDFFDTSRYAANTL
-74 DLGSD
+74 DFGSG
-79 YYNEEGSSK
+79 YYNNGK
-88 DKYHKYYS
+88 DSYHHYFS

-120 KFDNLRRYVSG
+120 KFDNLRRQVSG
-131 RTDHPIYYR
+131 RAGQPIYYR

-169 VQARRVTFMPPV
+169 TQARRVAFMPPV
-181 GRDGNAVPA
+181 GRDGNAVSA
-190 ILAPDLRIGT
+190 ILAPDLRTGAYDNGT
-200 ARYGFSGASVN
+200 TTRVN

-246 IVVTDTTTCVT
+246 IVVTDTTTCVI

-272 SQGQLCPVTNGEL
+272 SQGQLCPVTNGQL
-285 ASVYYKPQPGAKG
+285 ASVYYKLQPGAKRG
-298 KGNNHGYGCYNLGGI
+298 RGYCGYNFGGNM
-313 FLNTL
+313 FKL

-327 YVLPGR
+327 YALPGR
-333 HTFQLRMPT
+333 QTFQLKWPT
-342 VQTTDPDFLMPYN
+342 VQTDDPDFLMPCN
-355 ADLGYI
+355 AAQGYI

-411 YSWQENKQMSVEC
+411 YSWAENEKMTVLC

-446 TYLSLALNAQY
+446 YPYLALNAQY

-467 LSNQCSVYGLFGT
+467 FSKQCCLYSYPGD
-480 PRTELTQDDFHFDG
+480 PRTEFSLTYKNFYDG
-494 AKLPPFS
+494 AVNQLPAFS
-501 KLHPVKFIVPC
+501 QLHPVKFVVPC
-512 HLLQQGEKIYIH
+512 HQFQTGRMLNLFGTYNQGYIS
-524 GQFGDDWYSTRCS
+524 DLPS
-537 AFATHHEGCAKSLNP
+537 HHNGCAKQLQP
-552 GTATPVPY
+552 GSADPIPY
-560 DTLTV
+560 DTITI
-565 ILPEGN
+565 ILPEG
-571 HEWYVCK
+571 E
-578 NFTPYDSANIH
+578 YDWVMQKDLDEYNNAPH
-589 TFTLANTDTLT
+589 HAFTLANTDTLVQRLQPT
-600 QTIYDREF
+600 DF
-608 TMLRVSDFDSDRIYV
+608 ALLRVNCLGADSIYV
-623 YTNNAPA
+623 YNNVPEY
-630 THLYKRYKVDGSRH
+630 HRYRQSKLTKGRMY
-644 NQVHYAIE
+644 YADE
-652 RIPLHP
+652 AIPLRP
-658 GYNDY
+658 GYNER
-663 TVSYRQIK
+663 TITWREVK
-671 IQKDT
+671 LQKDT
-676 LAGVDYGIETPRD
+676 LYSLSCWFEAPITYVDEDGSYYTSYGRFDRP
-689 YYDDPQSPE
+689 
-698 YVPHFNGYNAY
+698 YNY
-709 NPDSEWNNGLAAY
+709 LWLEKLE
-722 IKKTDTATLDSA
+722 TATADSA
-734 IMVSSR
+734 ICISTGSR
-740 NEVDLVMG
+740 ANLAVWSG
-748 KDEGYRPYYFVRI
+748 GTFAPARFFTI
-761 PPSTADTTVTAYT
+761 SPSEADTTVTVYT
-774 QPGVRTK
+774 QKTVRVN
-781 FTYKGESLRKM
+781 FSYKGGRVPGF
-792 KMALS
+792 S
-797 RLDMFLGTERTRV
+797 RLNMCYGNEQTHI
-810 VPGSYFTRYSCLNL
+810 VPNSNFYRRNRMDLE
-824 VPGHYTMEGEFYNEG
+824 PGHYTMSGIVAYEDDNTGEYVTT
-839 SEEYFP
+839 P
-845 FAVTFTIEAGHP
+845 FSIAFDIEANTP
-857 TTIELCPDP
+857 TTIELCPDL
-866 TAVAAAPADSAPAKA
+866 TAIAAAPADSAPAKA

-892 STPQSGLNIIKMTDG
+892 STPQPGLNIIKMTDG
-907 SVRKV
+907 TVRKV

>member
-1 MKIANHLSRV
+1 MKITNHLSRV
-11 LAATLLGLG
+11 LAATLFGLG
-20 CHTAALHAQNIMLH
+20 CHIAALHAQNIMLH
-34 LDAPQGIDAQ
+34 LDAPQGTDAQ
-44 TLAADIGTLKI
+44 TLAADIGTLQI

-74 DLGSD
+74 DFGSD
-79 YYNEEGSSK
+79 YYNNGK
-88 DKYHKYYS
+88 DSYHHYFS

-115 NKIEF
+115 NKFEF
-120 KFDNLRRYVSG
+120 NFDNLRRQVSG
-131 RTDHPIYYR
+131 RAGQPIYYR

-158 AEEVT
+158 ADEVT

-169 VQARRVTFMPPV
+169 AQARRVAFMPPV

-190 ILAPDLRIGT
+190 ILAPDLRTGT
-200 ARYGFSGASVN
+200 CNGFRGYAPN
-211 MHDLTEPFARYA
+211 MQDLTEPFARYA
-223 YKGDTLRYLVAPN
+223 YKGDTLRYLVVPN
-236 SDELA
+236 SSELA

-246 IVVTDTTTCVT
+246 IVVADTTTCVT

-264 ECRFYITD
+264 ECRFYIAD

-298 KGNNHGYGCYNLGGI
+298 KGNYHGYGCYNLGGI

-333 HTFQLRMPT
+333 QTFQLRMPT
-342 VQTTDPDFLMPYN
+342 VQTDDPDFLMPYN

-411 YSWQENKQMSVEC
+411 YSWQENKQMYVAC

-446 TYLSLALNAQY
+446 YPYLALNAQY

-512 HLLQQGEKIYIH
+512 HLLQQGEKLYIH

-589 TFTLANTDTLT
+589 TFTLGATDTLT

-608 TMLRVSDFDSDRIYV
+608 ALLRVNCLGTDSIYV
-623 YTNNAPA
+623 YNNVLEYHRYRLSKF
-630 THLYKRYKVDGSRH
+630 TKGRLY
-644 NQVHYAIE
+644 YADE
-652 RIPLHP
+652 AIPLNP
-658 GYNDY
+658 GYNER
-663 TVSYRQIK
+663 TITWREAK
-671 IQKDT
+671 LQKDT
-676 LAGVDYGIETPRD
+676 LYSLSYWLEAPVIWVDEDGS
-689 YYDDPQSPE
+689 YYTSYASFSRP
-698 YVPHFNGYNAY
+698 YN
-709 NPDSEWNNGLAAY
+709 NLWLEKLE
-722 IKKTDTATLDSA
+722 TATPDSA
-734 IMVSSR
+734 ICISTGSKANLAVW
-740 NEVDLVMG
+740 
-748 KDEGYRPYYFVRI
+748 PVRTFDPARFI
-761 PPSTADTTVTAYT
+761 TINPSEADTTVTVYT
-774 QPGVRTK
+774 QKTVRVN
-781 FTYKGESLRKM
+781 FSYKGGR
-792 KMALS
+792 
-797 RLDMFLGTERTRV
+797 
-810 VPGSYFTRYSCLNL
+810 VPGFERLNMCYGNEQTHIVPNSNFYRKSRMDL
-824 VPGHYTMEGEFYNEG
+824 EPGHYTMSGVVAYEDDNTGEYVTT
-839 SEEYFP
+839 P
-845 FAVTFTIEAGHP
+845 FSIAFDIEANTP

-866 TAVAAAPADSAPAKA
+866 TAIAAAPADSAPAKA

-892 STPQSGLNIIKMTDG
+892 STPRPGLNIIKMTDG
-907 SVRKV
+907 TVRKV

>member
-1 MKIANHLSRV
+1 MKITNHLRRV
-11 LAATLLGLG
+11 LAATLFGLG

-74 DLGSD
+74 DFGSD
-79 YYNEEGSSK
+79 YYNDGNSST
-88 DKYHKYYS
+88 DRVHKYYS

-103 DDGNG
+103 DDGSG

-115 NKIEF
+115 NKFEF
-120 KFDNLRRYVSG
+120 NFDNLRRQVSG
-131 RTDHPIYYR
+131 RAGQPIYYR
-140 IYSPHFSRIIT
+140 IYNPHFSRIIT

-158 AEEVT
+158 ADEVT

-169 VQARRVTFMPPV
+169 TQARRVAFMPPV
-181 GRDGNAVPA
+181 DRDGNAVSA
-190 ILAPDLRIGT
+190 IFAPDLRTGAYYNGT
-200 ARYGFSGASVN
+200 TTRVN

-223 YKGDTLRYLVAPN
+223 YKGDTLRYLVAPE
-236 SDELA
+236 SSELA

-272 SQGQLCPVTNGEL
+272 SQGQLCPVTNGQL
-285 ASVYYKPQPGAKG
+285 ASVYYKLQPGAKRG
-298 KGNNHGYGCYNLGGI
+298 RGYCGYNFGGNM
-313 FLNTL
+313 FKL

-327 YVLPGR
+327 YALPGR
-333 HTFQLRMPT
+333 QTFQLKWPT
-342 VQTTDPDFLMPYN
+342 VQTDDPDFLMPCN
-355 ADLGYI
+355 AAQGYI
-361 LGEVTIPASTEPVSL
+361 LGEVTIPASTEAVSL

-402 SAHTYVNPP
+402 SAHTYVSPP
-411 YSWQENKQMSVEC
+411 YSWAENEKMSVLC

-446 TYLSLALNAQY
+446 TYLSLALSAQY

-467 LSNQCSVYGLFGT
+467 LSNQCNVYDYKND
-480 PRTELTQDDFHFDG
+480 PRTELTQEDFHFDG

-512 HLLQQGEKIYIH
+512 HLLQQGEKLYIH

-589 TFTLANTDTLT
+589 TFTLGATDTLT

-608 TMLRVSDFDSDRIYV
+608 ALLRVNCLGTDSIYV
-623 YTNNAPA
+623 YNNVLEYHRYRLSKF
-630 THLYKRYKVDGSRH
+630 TKGRLY
-644 NQVHYAIE
+644 YADE
-652 RIPLHP
+652 EIPLSP
-658 GYNDY
+658 GYNERII
-663 TVSYRQIK
+663 TWREAK
-671 IQKDT
+671 LQKDT
-676 LAGVDYGIETPRD
+676 LYSLSYWLEAPITYVDEDGS
-689 YYDDPQSPE
+689 YYTSCH
-698 YVPHFNGYNAY
+698 YFSR
-709 NPDSEWNNGLAAY
+709 PDNYFWLEKLE
-722 IKKTDTATLDSA
+722 TATPDSA
-734 IMVSSR
+734 ICISTGSKANLAVCTGRMFDPARFFTIS
-740 NEVDLVMG
+740 
-748 KDEGYRPYYFVRI
+748 
-761 PPSTADTTVTAYT
+761 PSEADTTVTVYT
-774 QPGVRTK
+774 QKTVRVN
-781 FTYKGESLRKM
+781 FSYKGGR
-792 KMALS
+792 
-797 RLDMFLGTERTRV
+797 
-810 VPGSYFTRYSCLNL
+810 VPGFERLNMCYGNEQTHIVPNPNFYRRSRMDL
-824 VPGHYTMEGEFYNEG
+824 EPGHYTMSGVVSYEDDATGEYVTT
-839 SEEYFP
+839 P
-845 FAVTFTIEAGHP
+845 FSIAFDIEANTP

-866 TAVAAAPADSAPAKA
+866 TAIAAAPADSAPAKA

-892 STPQSGLNIIKMTDG
+892 STPQPGLNIIKMTDG
-907 SVRKV
+907 TVRKV

>member
-1 MKIANHLSRV
+1 MKLTNHLRRV

-79 YYNEEGSSK
+79 YYNNGK
-88 DKYHKYYS
+88 DSYHHYFS

-131 RTDHPIYYR
+131 RTDQPIYYR

-158 AEEVT
+158 ADEVT

-169 VQARRVTFMPPV
+169 VQARRVAFMPPV

-190 ILAPDLRIGT
+190 ILAPDLRTGAYFNGT
-200 ARYGFSGASVN
+200 TTRVN

-264 ECRFYITD
+264 ECHFYITD
-272 SQGQLCPVTNGEL
+272 SQGRLCPVTNGQL
-285 ASVYYKPQPGAKG
+285 ASVYYKLQPGAKRG
-298 KGNNHGYGCYNLGGI
+298 RGYCGYNFGGNM
-313 FLNTL
+313 FKL

-327 YVLPGR
+327 YVLPGQQ
-333 HTFQLRMPT
+333 TFQLRMPT

-411 YSWQENKQMSVEC
+411 YSWQENKQMSVAC

-446 TYLSLALNAQY
+446 YPYLALNAQY

-467 LSNQCSVYGLFGT
+467 LSKQCCLYSYPGD
-480 PRTELTQDDFHFDG
+480 PRTEFSLTYNNFYDG
-494 AKLPPFS
+494 NFNTLPAFS
-501 KLHPVKFIVPC
+501 QLHPVKFVVPC
-512 HLLQQGEKIYIH
+512 HQFQTGRMLNLFGTYNQGYIS
-524 GQFGDDWYSTRCS
+524 DLPS
-537 AFATHHEGCAKSLNP
+537 HHNGCAKQLQP
-552 GTATPVPY
+552 GSADPIPY
-560 DTLTV
+560 DTITI
-565 ILPEGN
+565 ILPEG
-571 HEWYVCK
+571 E
-578 NFTPYDSANIH
+578 YDWVMQKDLDEYNSAPH
-589 TFTLANTDTLT
+589 HAFTLANTDTLVQRLQPT
-600 QTIYDREF
+600 DF
-608 TMLRVSDFDSDRIYV
+608 ALLRVNCLGVDSIYV
-623 YTNNAPA
+623 YNNVPKYHRYRQSKL
-630 THLYKRYKVDGSRH
+630 TRGRLY
-644 NQVHYAIE
+644 YADE
-652 RIPLHP
+652 EIPLSP
-658 GYNDY
+658 GYNER
-663 TVSYRQIK
+663 TITWREAK
-671 IQKDT
+671 LQKDT
-676 LAGVDYGIETPRD
+676 LRGMSYWLEAPITYLDEDGS
-689 YYDDPQSPE
+689 YYTSYTGFSRADNYLVLE
-698 YVPHFNGYNAY
+698 KL
-709 NPDSEWNNGLAAY
+709 E
-722 IKKTDTATLDSA
+722 TATPDSA
-734 IMVSSR
+734 ICISTGSKANLAVWSSGAYATAR
-740 NEVDLVMG
+740 FITIN
-748 KDEGYRPYYFVRI
+748 
-761 PPSTADTTVTAYT
+761 PSEADTTIAVYT
-774 QPGVRTK
+774 QGYVRVN
-781 FTYKGESLRKM
+781 FSYKGGR
-792 KMALS
+792 
-797 RLDMFLGTERTRV
+797 
-810 VPGSYFTRYSCLNL
+810 VPGFERLNMCYGNEQTHIVPHSRFYYRSL
-824 VPGHYTMEGEFYNEG
+824 MDLEPGHYTMSGIVAYEDDATGEYVLT
-839 SEEYFP
+839 P
-845 FAVTFTIEAGHP
+845 FSIAFDVEANHP

-866 TAVAAAPADSAPAKA
+866 TVVAAATADSAPAKA

-892 STPQSGLNIIKMTDG
+892 STPQPGLNIIKMTDG
-907 SVRKV
+907 TVRKV

>member
-11 LAATLLGLG
+11 LAATLFGLG
-20 CHTAALHAQNIMLH
+20 CHIAALHAQNIMLR
-34 LDAPQGIDAQ
+34 LDAPQGTDAQ
-44 TLAADIGTLKI
+44 TLAADIGTLQI

-74 DLGSD
+74 DFGSD
-79 YYNEEGSSK
+79 YYNNGK
-88 DKYHKYYS
+88 DSYHHYFS

-115 NKIEF
+115 NKFEF
-120 KFDNLRRYVSG
+120 NFDNLRRQVSG
-131 RTDHPIYYR
+131 RAGQPIYYR

-158 AEEVT
+158 ADEVT

-169 VQARRVTFMPPV
+169 AQARRVAFMPPV

-190 ILAPDLRIGT
+190 ILAPDLRTGT
-200 ARYGFSGASVN
+200 CNGFRGYAPN
-211 MHDLTEPFARYA
+211 MQDLTEPFARYA
-223 YKGDTLRYLVAPN
+223 YKGDTLRYFVVPN
-236 SDELA
+236 SSELA

-246 IVVTDTTTCVT
+246 IVVADTTTCVT

-264 ECRFYITD
+264 ECRFYIAD

-298 KGNNHGYGCYNLGGI
+298 KGNYHGYGCYNLGGI

-333 HTFQLRMPT
+333 QTFQLRMPT
-342 VQTTDPDFLMPYN
+342 VQTDDPDFLMPYN

-411 YSWQENKQMSVEC
+411 YSWQENKQMYVAC

-446 TYLSLALNAQY
+446 YPYLALNAQY

-512 HLLQQGEKIYIH
+512 HLLQQGEKLYIH

-589 TFTLANTDTLT
+589 TFTLGATDTLT

-608 TMLRVSDFDSDRIYV
+608 ALLRVNCLGTDSIYV
-623 YTNNAPA
+623 YNNVLEYHRYRLSKF
-630 THLYKRYKVDGSRH
+630 TKGRLY
-644 NQVHYAIE
+644 YADE
-652 RIPLHP
+652 AIPLNP
-658 GYNDY
+658 GYNER
-663 TVSYRQIK
+663 TITWREAK
-671 IQKDT
+671 LQKDT
-676 LAGVDYGIETPRD
+676 LYSLSYWLEAPVIWVDEDGS
-689 YYDDPQSPE
+689 YYTSYASFSRP
-698 YVPHFNGYNAY
+698 YN
-709 NPDSEWNNGLAAY
+709 NLWLEKLE
-722 IKKTDTATLDSA
+722 TATPDSA
-734 IMVSSR
+734 ICISTGSKANLAVW
-740 NEVDLVMG
+740 
-748 KDEGYRPYYFVRI
+748 PVRTFDPARFI
-761 PPSTADTTVTAYT
+761 TINPSEADTTVTVYT
-774 QPGVRTK
+774 QKTVRVN
-781 FTYKGESLRKM
+781 FSYKGGR
-792 KMALS
+792 
-797 RLDMFLGTERTRV
+797 
-810 VPGSYFTRYSCLNL
+810 VPGFERLNMCYGNEQTHIVPNSNFYRKSRMDL
-824 VPGHYTMEGEFYNEG
+824 EPGHYTMSGVVAYEDDNTGEYVTT
-839 SEEYFP
+839 P
-845 FAVTFTIEAGHP
+845 FSIAFDIEANTP

-866 TAVAAAPADSAPAKA
+866 TAIAAAPADSAPAKA

-892 STPQSGLNIIKMTDG
+892 STPRPGLNIIKMTDG
-907 SVRKV
+907 TVRKV

>member
-74 DLGSD
+74 DLGSS
-79 YYNEEGSSK
+79 YYYEGNSSK

-120 KFDNLRRYVSG
+120 KFDNLRRYAGVRVG
-131 RTDHPIYYR
+131 DPIYYR
-140 IYSPHFSRIIT
+140 IYSPHFCRIIT

-158 AEEVT
+158 ADEVT

-169 VQARRVTFMPPV
+169 VQARRVAFMPPV
-181 GRDGNAVPA
+181 DRDGNAVPA

-200 ARYGFSGASVN
+200 CNGFRGYNPN
-211 MHDLTEPFARYA
+211 MQDLTEPFARYA
-223 YKGDTLRYLVAPN
+223 YKGDTLRYLVVPN
-236 SDELA
+236 SSELA

-246 IVVTDTTTCVT
+246 IVVADTTTCVT

-272 SQGQLCPVTNGEL
+272 SQGQLCPVTNGQL

-327 YVLPGR
+327 YVLPGQQ
-333 HTFQLRMPT
+333 TFQLRMPT

-512 HLLQQGEKIYIH
+512 HLLQQGEKLYIH

-589 TFTLANTDTLT
+589 TITLGATDTLT

-608 TMLRVSDFDSDRIYV
+608 ALLRVNDFDSDSIYV
-623 YTNNAPA
+623 YTNNIPA
-630 THLYKRYKVDGSRH
+630 TKLYKRYIVDGSRH
-644 NQVHYAIE
+644 NQVHYALE
-652 RIPLHP
+652 EIPLHP

-676 LAGVDYGIETPRD
+676 LARVNYGVETPV
-689 YYDDPQSPE
+689 YYDDP
-698 YVPHFNGYNAY
+698 HYNNYTAY
-709 NPDSEWNNGLAAY
+709 R
-722 IKKTDTATLDSA
+722 KTGSVYNIRKDEIATLDSA

-740 NEVDLVMG
+740 SEVDLVTFMSVTSG
-748 KDEGYRPYYFVRI
+748 SIWIPRYFAHI
-761 PPSTADTTVTAYT
+761 APSAADTTVTAYT
-774 QPGVRTK
+774 HPVVPTE
-781 FTYKGESLRKM
+781 FTYKGSLLGKIG
-792 KMALS
+792 KLS
-797 RLDMFLGTERTRV
+797 KLDMFLGPERMRV
-810 VPGSYFTRYSCLNL
+810 VPFRHFSGRLDL
-824 VPGHYTMEGEFYNEG
+824 VPGHYTMEGEFYNED
-839 SEEYFP
+839 SEAYFP
-845 FAVTFTIEAGHP
+845 FAVTFTIEANKP

-892 STPQSGLNIIKMTDG
+892 STPQPGLNIIKMTDG

>member
-1 MKIANHLSRV
+1 MKLTNHLRRV
-11 LAATLLGLG
+11 LAATLFGLG

-74 DLGSD
+74 DFGSD
-79 YYNEEGSSK
+79 YYNEGGSSK

-131 RTDHPIYYR
+131 RTGQPIYYR

-169 VQARRVTFMPPV
+169 VQARRVAFMPPV
-181 GRDGNAVPA
+181 DRDGNAVPA
-190 ILAPDLRIGT
+190 ILAPDLRTGAYFNGT
-200 ARYGFSGASVN
+200 TTRVN

-264 ECRFYITD
+264 ECHFYITD
-272 SQGQLCPVTNGEL
+272 SQGQLCPVTNGQL
-285 ASVYYKPQPGAKG
+285 ASVYYKLQPGAKRG
-298 KGNNHGYGCYNLGGI
+298 RGYCGYNFGGNM
-313 FLNTL
+313 FKL

-327 YVLPGR
+327 YALPGR
-333 HTFQLRMPT
+333 QTFQLKWPT
-342 VQTTDPDFLMPYN
+342 VQTDDPDFLMPYN
-355 ADLGYI
+355 ADGGYI
-361 LGEVTIPASTEPVSL
+361 LGEVTIPASTEPVNL

-411 YSWQENKQMSVEC
+411 YSWQENKQMSVAC

-446 TYLSLALNAQY
+446 YPYLALNAQY

-467 LSNQCSVYGLFGT
+467 LSKQCCLYSYPGD
-480 PRTELTQDDFHFDG
+480 PRTEFSLTYKNFYDG
-494 AKLPPFS
+494 NFNTLPAFS
-501 KLHPVKFIVPC
+501 QLHPVKFVVPC
-512 HLLQQGEKIYIH
+512 HQFQTGRMLNLFGTYNQGYIS
-524 GQFGDDWYSTRCS
+524 DLPS
-537 AFATHHEGCAKSLNP
+537 HHNGCAKQLQP
-552 GTATPVPY
+552 GSADPIPY
-560 DTLTV
+560 DTITI
-565 ILPEGN
+565 ILPEG
-571 HEWYVCK
+571 E
-578 NFTPYDSANIH
+578 YDWVMQKDLDEYNSAPH
-589 TFTLANTDTLT
+589 HAFTLANTDTLVQRLQPT
-600 QTIYDREF
+600 DF
-608 TMLRVSDFDSDRIYV
+608 ALLRVNSLGADSIYV
-623 YTNNAPA
+623 YNNVPKYQWYSLSKLTKGRLYYADEEI
-630 THLYKRYKVDGSRH
+630 HLS
-644 NQVHYAIE
+644 
-652 RIPLHP
+652 P
-658 GYNDY
+658 GYNER
-663 TVSYRQIK
+663 TITWREVK
-671 IQKDT
+671 LQKDT
-676 LAGVDYGIETPRD
+676 LYSLSCWFEAPITYVDEDGSYYTSYGRFDRP
-689 YYDDPQSPE
+689 
-698 YVPHFNGYNAY
+698 YNY
-709 NPDSEWNNGLAAY
+709 LWLEKLE
-722 IKKTDTATLDSA
+722 TATADSA
-734 IMVSSR
+734 ICISTGSR
-740 NEVDLVMG
+740 ANLAVWSG
-748 KDEGYRPYYFVRI
+748 GTFAPARFFTI
-761 PPSTADTTVTAYT
+761 SPSEADTTVTVYT
-774 QPGVRTK
+774 QKTVRVN
-781 FTYKGESLRKM
+781 FSYKGGR
-792 KMALS
+792 
-797 RLDMFLGTERTRV
+797 
-810 VPGSYFTRYSCLNL
+810 VPGFERLNMCYGNEQTRIVPNPNFYRKSRMDLE
-824 VPGHYTMEGEFYNEG
+824 PGHYTMSGVVAYEDDATGEYVLT
-839 SEEYFP
+839 P
-845 FAVTFTIEAGHP
+845 FSIAFDIEANTP

-866 TAVAAAPADSAPAKA
+866 TAIAAATADSAPAKA

-892 STPQSGLNIIKMTDG
+892 STSQLGLNIIKMTDG
-907 SVRKV
+907 TVRKV

>member
-1 MKIANHLSRV
+1 MKLTNHLSRV

-20 CHTAALHAQNIMLH
+20 CHTVALHAQNIMLH

-74 DLGSD
+74 DFGSD
-79 YYNEEGSSK
+79 YYNNGK
-88 DKYHKYYS
+88 DSYHHYFS

-115 NKIEF
+115 NKVWLNFETV
-120 KFDNLRRYVSG
+120 RRQVSG
-131 RTDHPIYYR
+131 RTGQPIYYR
-140 IYSPHFSRIIT
+140 IYNPHFSRIIT

-158 AEEVT
+158 ADEVT

-169 VQARRVTFMPPV
+169 TQARRVAFMPPV
-181 GRDGNAVPA
+181 DRDGNAVSA
-190 ILAPDLRIGT
+190 IFAPDLRTGAYYNGT
-200 ARYGFSGASVN
+200 TTRVN

-223 YKGDTLRYLVAPN
+223 YKGDTLRYLVAPE
-236 SDELA
+236 SSELA

-272 SQGQLCPVTNGEL
+272 SQGQLCPVTNGQL

-298 KGNNHGYGCYNLGGI
+298 KGNYHGYGCYNLGGI

-333 HTFQLRMPT
+333 QTFQLRMPT

-411 YSWQENKQMSVEC
+411 YSWQENKQMSVAC

-446 TYLSLALNAQY
+446 YPYLALNAQY

-467 LSNQCSVYGLFGT
+467 LSKQCCLYSYPGD
-480 PRTELTQDDFHFDG
+480 PRTEFSLTYNNFYDG
-494 AKLPPFS
+494 NFNTLPAFS
-501 KLHPVKFIVPC
+501 QLHPVKFVVPC
-512 HLLQQGEKIYIH
+512 HQFQTGRVLNLFGTYNQGYIS
-524 GQFGDDWYSTRCS
+524 DLPS
-537 AFATHHEGCAKSLNP
+537 HHNGCAKQLQP
-552 GTATPVPY
+552 GSADPIPY
-560 DTLTV
+560 DTITI
-565 ILPEGN
+565 ILPEG
-571 HEWYVCK
+571 K
-578 NFTPYDSANIH
+578 YDWVMQKDLDEYNSAPH
-589 TFTLANTDTLT
+589 HAFTLANTDTLVQRLQPT
-600 QTIYDREF
+600 DF
-608 TMLRVSDFDSDRIYV
+608 ALLRVNCLGVDSIYV
-623 YTNNAPA
+623 YNNVPKYHRYRQSKL
-630 THLYKRYKVDGSRH
+630 TRGRLY
-644 NQVHYAIE
+644 YADE
-652 RIPLHP
+652 EIPLSP
-658 GYNDY
+658 GYNER
-663 TVSYRQIK
+663 TITWREAK
-671 IQKDT
+671 LQKDT
-676 LAGVDYGIETPRD
+676 LRGMSYWLEAPITYLDEDGS
-689 YYDDPQSPE
+689 YYTSYTGFSRADNYLVLE
-698 YVPHFNGYNAY
+698 KL
-709 NPDSEWNNGLAAY
+709 E
-722 IKKTDTATLDSA
+722 TATPDSA
-734 IMVSSR
+734 ICISTGSKANLAVWSSGAYATAR
-740 NEVDLVMG
+740 FITIN
-748 KDEGYRPYYFVRI
+748 
-761 PPSTADTTVTAYT
+761 PSEADTTIAVYT
-774 QPGVRTK
+774 QGYVRVN
-781 FTYKGESLRKM
+781 FSYKGGR
-792 KMALS
+792 
-797 RLDMFLGTERTRV
+797 
-810 VPGSYFTRYSCLNL
+810 VPGFERLNMCYGNEQTHIVPNPNFYRKSRMDL
-824 VPGHYTMEGEFYNEG
+824 EPGHYTMSGVVAYEDDNTGEYVTT
-839 SEEYFP
+839 P
-845 FAVTFTIEAGHP
+845 FSIAFDIEANTP

-866 TAVAAAPADSAPAKA
+866 TAVAAATADSAPAKA

-892 STPQSGLNIIKMTDG
+892 STPQPGLNIIKMTDG
-907 SVRKV
+907 TVRKV

>member
-1 MKIANHLSRV
+1 MKITNHLRRV
-11 LAATLLGLG
+11 LAATLFGLG
-20 CHTAALHAQNIMLH
+20 CHTAALHAQNIMLR

-44 TLAADIGTLKI
+44 TLATDIGTLKI

-74 DLGSD
+74 DFGSD
-79 YYNEEGSSK
+79 YYNEGGSSK

-131 RTDHPIYYR
+131 RTDQPIYYR

-169 VQARRVTFMPPV
+169 AQARRVAFMPPV
-181 GRDGNAVPA
+181 DRDGNAVPA

-200 ARYGFSGASVN
+200 VRYGFRGALVN

-236 SDELA
+236 SSELA

-272 SQGQLCPVTNGEL
+272 SQGQLCPVSNGEL
-285 ASVYYKPQPGAKG
+285 ASVYYSSKRGR
-298 KGNNHGYGCYNLGGI
+298 GYGDYNFGGI
-313 FLNTL
+313 CFEL

-327 YVLPGR
+327 YALPGR
-333 HTFQLRMPT
+333 QTFQLRMPT

-355 ADLGYI
+355 AAQGYI

-411 YSWQENKQMSVEC
+411 YSWQENKQMSVAC
-424 KEVSRQIKGND
+424 KEVSRQVKGND

-446 TYLSLALNAQY
+446 YPYLALNAQY

-467 LSNQCSVYGLFGT
+467 LSKQCCLYSYPGD
-480 PRTELTQDDFHFDG
+480 PRTEFSLTYKNFYDG
-494 AKLPPFS
+494 NFNTLPAFS
-501 KLHPVKFIVPC
+501 QLHPVKFVVPC
-512 HLLQQGEKIYIH
+512 HQFQTGRMLNLFGTYNQGYIS
-524 GQFGDDWYSTRCS
+524 DLPS
-537 AFATHHEGCAKSLNP
+537 HHNGCAKQLQP
-552 GTATPVPY
+552 GSADPIPY
-560 DTLTV
+560 DTITI
-565 ILPEGN
+565 ILPEG
-571 HEWYVCK
+571 E
-578 NFTPYDSANIH
+578 YDWVMQKDLDEYNSAPH
-589 TFTLANTDTLT
+589 HAFTLANTDTLVQRLQPT
-600 QTIYDREF
+600 DF
-608 TMLRVSDFDSDRIYV
+608 ALLRVNSLGADSIYV
-623 YTNNAPA
+623 YN
-630 THLYKRYKVDGSRH
+630 KVPEYQWYSLSKLTKGCMYYVRE
-644 NQVHYAIE
+644 A
-652 RIPLHP
+652 IPLSP
-658 GYNDY
+658 GYNER
-663 TVSYRQIK
+663 TITWREAK
-671 IQKDT
+671 LQKDT
-676 LAGVDYGIETPRD
+676 LYSLSYWLE
-689 YYDDPQSPE
+689 DPVIWLDEDFSFYTSYTIFSRP
-698 YVPHFNGYNAY
+698 
-709 NPDSEWNNGLAAY
+709 NNYLRLE
-722 IKKTDTATLDSA
+722 KLETATPDSA
-734 IMVSSR
+734 ICISTGSKANLAVWSGGTFAPAR
-740 NEVDLVMG
+740 FITIN
-748 KDEGYRPYYFVRI
+748 
-761 PPSTADTTVTAYT
+761 PSEADTTVTVYT
-774 QPGVRTK
+774 QKTVRVN
-781 FTYKGESLRKM
+781 FSYKGGR
-792 KMALS
+792 
-797 RLDMFLGTERTRV
+797 
-810 VPGSYFTRYSCLNL
+810 VPGFERLNMCYGNEQTHIVPNSNFYRRSRMDL
-824 VPGHYTMEGEFYNEG
+824 EPGHYTMSGVVSYEDDATGEYVTA
-839 SEEYFP
+839 P
-845 FAVTFTIEAGHP
+845 FSIAFDIEANTP

-866 TAVAAAPADSAPAKA
+866 TAIAAAPADSAPAKA

-892 STPQSGLNIIKMTDG
+892 STSQPGLNIIKMTDG
-907 SVRKV
+907 TVRKV

>member
-1 MKIANHLSRV
+1 MKITNHLSRV
-11 LAATLLGLG
+11 LAATMFGLG
-20 CHTAALHAQNIMLH
+20 CHTAALHAQNIMLR
-34 LDAPQGIDAQ
+34 LDAPQGTDAQ

-60 KDFFDTSLYAANTL
+60 NDFFDTSRYAANTL
-74 DLGSD
+74 DFGSD
-79 YYNEEGSSK
+79 YYNNGK
-88 DKYHKYYS
+88 DSYHHYFS

-115 NKIEF
+115 NKVWLNFETV
-120 KFDNLRRYVSG
+120 RRQVSG
-131 RTDHPIYYR
+131 RTGQPIYYR

-169 VQARRVTFMPPV
+169 VQARRVAFMPPV
-181 GRDGNAVPA
+181 DRDGNAVSA
-190 ILAPDLRIGT
+190 IFAPDLRTGAYYNGT
-200 ARYGFSGASVN
+200 TTRVN

-223 YKGDTLRYLVAPN
+223 YKGDTLRYLVAPE
-236 SDELA
+236 SSELA

-272 SQGQLCPVTNGEL
+272 SQGQLCPVTNGQL
-285 ASVYYKPQPGAKG
+285 ASVYYKLQPGAKRG
-298 KGNNHGYGCYNLGGI
+298 RGYCGYNFGGNM
-313 FLNTL
+313 FKL

-327 YVLPGR
+327 YALPGR
-333 HTFQLRMPT
+333 QTFQLKWPT
-342 VQTTDPDFLMPYN
+342 VQTDDPDFLMPCN
-355 ADLGYI
+355 AAQGYI

-402 SAHTYVNPP
+402 SAHTYLNPP
-411 YSWQENKQMSVEC
+411 YSWQENAKVSVEC

-467 LSNQCSVYGLFGT
+467 LSNQCSVYSYPGD
-480 PRTELTQDDFHFDG
+480 PRTEFSLTQDNFHFDG
-494 AKLPPFS
+494 AQLPPFS

-512 HLLQQGEKIYIH
+512 HLLQQGEKLYIH
-524 GQFGDDWYSTRCS
+524 GQFGEDRYSDRCS

-589 TFTLANTDTLT
+589 TFTLGATDTLT

-608 TMLRVSDFDSDRIYV
+608 ALLRVNCLGTDSIYV
-623 YTNNAPA
+623 YSNIPEYHRYRLSKLTKGR
-630 THLYKRYKVDGSRH
+630 LY
-644 NQVHYAIE
+644 YADE
-652 RIPLHP
+652 EIPLNP
-658 GYNDY
+658 GYNER
-663 TVSYRQIK
+663 TITWREAK
-671 IQKDT
+671 LQKDT
-676 LAGVDYGIETPRD
+676 LRGMSYWLEAPITYLDEDGS
-689 YYDDPQSPE
+689 YYTSYTGFSRADNYLVLE
-698 YVPHFNGYNAY
+698 KL
-709 NPDSEWNNGLAAY
+709 E
-722 IKKTDTATLDSA
+722 TATPDSA
-734 IMVSSR
+734 ICISTGSKANLAVWSSGAYATAR
-740 NEVDLVMG
+740 FITIN
-748 KDEGYRPYYFVRI
+748 
-761 PPSTADTTVTAYT
+761 PSEADTTIAVYT
-774 QPGVRTK
+774 QGYVRVN
-781 FTYKGESLRKM
+781 FSYKGGR
-792 KMALS
+792 
-797 RLDMFLGTERTRV
+797 
-810 VPGSYFTRYSCLNL
+810 VPGFERLNMCYGNEQTRIVPHSRFYYRSLMDL
-824 VPGHYTMEGEFYNEG
+824 EPGHYTMSGIVAYEDDNTGEYVTT
-839 SEEYFP
+839 P
-845 FAVTFTIEAGHP
+845 FSIAFDIEANTP

-866 TAVAAAPADSAPAKA
+866 TAIAAATANSAPAKA

-892 STPQSGLNIIKMTDG
+892 STPQPGLNIIKMTDG
-907 SVRKV
+907 TVRKV